1 MWSLLCLSS
10 LLSLPLR
17 SFSLQFQGAPGQ
29 WVRYSRPTSASGNG
43 GWGED
48 LNFRLRTNASR
59 GLLLYQDDEGDCD
72 FLELVLDGGR
82 PRLRFSISCSEPAV
96 VRLPRVVSDGLWHA
110 IVIGGNDREGWL
122 SVDGERGVSEVRS
135 KRKEMLLRSDL
146 FVGGLPSDLRLSAL
160 TLGGAKY
167 EPPFL
172 GELESLKLGG
182 RPGQLLAG
190 HGVGGTE
197 EEAERVEE
205 RERLHSCRG
214 ANPCLNGGRCS
225 DEEEGEVR
233 CDCRDTGY
241 HGENCSEEDRVI
253 EVPAHLTLSNQ
264 GKEEYAAT
272 FRGNEFF
279 CYDLSHSPIQSSAD
293 EITLSFRTLQ
303 RNGLMLHTGKS
314 ADYVNLSLKSGA
326 VWLVI
331 NLGSGAFE
339 ALVEPVNGKFN
350 DNSWHDVRVTRNLR
364 QHAGIGH
371 ALVNKLHYLVT
382 ISVDGILTSTGYTQE
397 DYTMLG
403 SDDFFYIGG
412 SPNTADLPG
421 SPVSNNFMGCLK
433 DVVYKNNDFKLELS
447 RLASEGDPKMRLSGD
462 LVFRCENV
470 PSLDPVTF
478 QISESFLHLPRW
490 ETKKAGSISFDFRT
504 TEPSGLLLFSQGRP
518 RSGGSVLG
526 TAPGGVVTGRPERQP
541 KADYFAVELLDG
553 TLYLLLDL
561 GSGGI
566 KIKGSHKKV
575 NDGEWCHVDIQRDGR
590 KGSISVN
597 SRNTPFQVGGESEI
611 LDLDGDMYLGGL
623 PEPREDL
630 QLPPEVW
637 TASLGLGFVGCIRD
651 LFVDGKSRD
660 IRRLAERSGA
670 SGLAPFCT
678 RETQR
683 QCTSSP
689 CRNGGQ
695 CREGWNRFICD
706 CVGTG
711 YLGDSCEREAA
722 VLSYDGT
729 MYLKV
734 LLPGVSHT
742 EAEDVSLRFM
752 SQRAFGLLLA
762 TTSKESADTLRLE
775 LDGGKVK
782 LTVNLG
788 KGPETLFAG
797 QKLNDNEWHT
807 VRVLRRGKYLQLSV
821 DNVTV
826 EGHMAG
832 DHTRL
837 ELHHLE
843 TGIMTERRFVSALPS
858 NFLGH
863 LTALRYNGAPYL
875 DMCQD
880 GELGRRCELNT
891 RAGGLRPILADPVVF
906 QTGPAY
912 LALPQLQA
920 YASMHLLFIFRGR
933 NPDGLLLYNGGQGPD
948 FIAVELVKG
957 YIHYVFDLGNG
968 PSLMKGNSERPL
980 NDNQWHSVAI
990 SRDPGNVHTLRIDGR
1005 TVTQHSTGASNL
1017 DLKGELYIGGLPR
1030 NMYVTLPKL
1039 VASRDGFQGCLA
1051 SVDLNGRL
1059 PELLNDAL
1067 HRVGPVERG
1076 CDGPS
1081 TTCSEESCGNLGV
1094 CLQQWDGFTCD
1105 CTMTSY
1111 GGPLCNDPGTTYIFG
1126 KGGALITY
1134 TWPPND
1140 RPSTRADRLAV
1151 GFTTQQKDAV
1161 LLRVDSAS
1169 GLGDYL
1175 QLHIDQGTVGVI
1187 FNVGTDD
1194 ITIEEPGALVSDGKY
1209 HVVRFTR
1216 SGGNATLQVDSWPV
1230 NERYPAGNPDSE
1242 RLALARQ
1249 RIPYRLGR
1257 VVDEWLLDKGRQL
1270 TIFNSQA
1277 EIKVGGKDQGRPFQG
1292 QISGLYY
1299 NGLKV
1304 LSLAAENDPN
1314 VKTEGNLRLIGE
1326 VPSVMTTET
1335 TATTL
1340 LADMSTTIME
1350 TTTTMATTTTRKG
1363 RSPTMRDSITQNS
1376 DDLLVASAECPS
1388 DDEDLEECE
1397 PSTGGELILP
1407 IITEDSL
1414 DTPPIATRSPFVP
1427 PPPTYRTVLTLVDTT
1442 KDSLSVPSNSRPP
1455 CPSEQEDSDCDEAIE
1470 VSGDSSGEVSESSFP
1485 PTDDEDFESVFPMIT
1500 ERTLLSRSDGSPRK
1514 PPGYRP
1520 NVRPGGSTSSP
1531 YDLLTSNTSPD
1542 VIRNIPAGKMNN
1554 REPPKP
1560 NLDQYPYIPTSVD
1573 KHKKQ
1578 RFPPITSSPNFHNF
1592 PTANPTGSGE
1602 KISPGA
1608 VEVIRESSSTT
1619 GMVVGIVAAAAL
1631 CILIL
1636 LYAMYKY
1643 RNRDEGSYQVDQSRN
1658 YISNSAQ
1665 SNGAVVKEK
1674 TTPATKT
1681 AGKSKKNKEKE
1692 YYV

>member
-1 MWSLLCLSS
+1 MWSLLYLSS
-10 LLSLPLR
+10 LLSLPLH

-29 WVRYSRPTSASGNG
+29 WVRYSRPTLASGNG

-48 LNFRLRTNASR
+48 LTFRLRTNASR

-72 FLELVLDGGR
+72 FLELALDGGR

-96 VRLPRVVSDGLWHA
+96 VRLPRMLSDGLWHG
-110 IVIGGNDREGWL
+110 IVIGGSGREGWL
-122 SVDGERGVSEVRS
+122 AVDGERGAAEVRS
-135 KRKEMLLRSDL
+135 KRREMILRSDL

-172 GELESLKLGG
+172 GELEGLRLGG
-182 RPGQLLAG
+182 RPGQLLASQ
-190 HGVGGTE
+190 GVGGTE
-197 EEAERVEE
+197 EEEE
-205 RERLHSCRG
+205 KGKEHEKSHTCRG
-214 ANPCLNGGRCS
+214 TNPCLNGGRCR
-225 DEEEGEVR
+225 DDMEGDVR

-447 RLASEGDPKMRLSGD
+447 RLAADGDPKMRLSGD
-462 LVFRCENV
+462 LLFRCENV

-478 QISESFLHLPRW
+478 QVPEAFLRLPRW

-518 RSGGSVLG
+518 RAGGGATGSAAVG
-526 TAPGGVVTGRPERQP
+526 AVTTGRPERPP
-541 KADYFAVELLDG
+541 KADYFAVELLEG

-566 KIKGSHKKV
+566 KVKASHKKI

-611 LDLDGDMYLGGL
+611 LDLEGDMYLGGL

-660 IRRLAERSGA
+660 IRRLAES
-670 SGLAPFCT
+670 LATPGVSPFCT
-678 RETQR
+678 REAQR
-683 QCTSSP
+683 QCTSAP

-711 YLGDSCEREAA
+711 YLGDTCEREAA
-722 VLSYDGT
+722 VLSYDGS

-734 LLPGVSHT
+734 LLPGVAHT

-752 SQRAFGLLLA
+752 SQRAYGLLLA

-843 TGIMTERRFVSALPS
+843 TGIMTERRFLSAPPS

-875 DMCQD
+875 DLCQD
-880 GELGRRCELNT
+880 GELGRRCELNA
-891 RAGGLRPILADPVVF
+891 RAGGLRPLLADPVVF
-906 QTGPAY
+906 RSGPAH
-912 LALPQLQA
+912 LALPRLQA
-920 YASMHLLFIFRGR
+920 YASMHLLFMFRGR
-933 NPDGLLLYNGGQGPD
+933 HPDGLLLYNSGQGPD

-980 NDNQWHSVAI
+980 NDNQWHSVAV
-990 SRDPGNVHTLRIDGR
+990 SRDPGNAHTLRIDGR

-1017 DLKGELYIGGLPR
+1017 DLKGELYIGGLPK
-1030 NMYVTLPKL
+1030 NMYASLPKL

-1059 PELLNDAL
+1059 PDLLTDAL
-1067 HRVGPVERG
+1067 HRFGNVERG

-1111 GGPLCNDPGTTYIFG
+1111 GGPVCNDPGTTYIFG

-1230 NERYPAGNPDSE
+1230 NERYPAG
-1242 RLALARQ
+1242 
-1249 RIPYRLGR
+1249 
-1257 VVDEWLLDKGRQL
+1257 RQL

-1277 EIKVGGKDQGRPFQG
+1277 AIKVGGKDQGRPFQG

-1304 LSLAAENDPN
+1304 LSLAAESDPN
-1314 VKTEGNLRLIGE
+1314 VKTEGNLMLVGE

-1397 PSTGGELILP
+1397 PST
-1407 IITEDSL
+1407 
-1414 DTPPIATRSPFVP
+1414 
-1427 PPPTYRTVLTLVDTT
+1427 
-1442 KDSLSVPSNSRPP
+1442 
-1455 CPSEQEDSDCDEAIE
+1455 
-1470 VSGDSSGEVSESSFP
+1470 
-1485 PTDDEDFESVFPMIT
+1485 
-1500 ERTLLSRSDGSPRK
+1500 
-1514 PPGYRP
+1514 
-1520 NVRPGGSTSSP
+1520 
-1531 YDLLTSNTSPD
+1531 
-1542 VIRNIPAGKMNN
+1542 
-1554 REPPKP
+1554 
-1560 NLDQYPYIPTSVD
+1560 
-1573 KHKKQ
+1573 
-1578 RFPPITSSPNFHNF
+1578 
-1592 PTANPTGSGE
+1592 ANPTGTGE
-1602 KISPGA
+1602 KGAPGA

-1643 RNRDEGSYQVDQSRN
+1643 RNRDEGSYQVDQTRN

-1674 TTPATKT
+1674 TAPATKT
-1681 AGKSKKNKEKE
+1681 AGKSKKNKDKE

>member
-1 MWSLLCLSS
+1 MWPILCLSS
-10 LLSLPLR
+10 LLSLPLN

-29 WVRYSRPTSASGNG
+29 WVRYSRPTVASGNG

-48 LNFRLRTNASR
+48 LTLRLRTNASR

-72 FLELVLDGGR
+72 FLELALDGGR

-96 VRLPRVVSDGLWHA
+96 VRSPRMLSDGLWHS
-110 IVIGGNDREGWL
+110 IVIGGNGREGWL
-122 SVDGERGVSEVRS
+122 AVDGERGTGEVRS
-135 KRKEMLLRSDL
+135 KRREMILRSDL

-172 GELESLKLGG
+172 GELEGLRLGG
-182 RPGQLLAG
+182 RPAQLLASQ
-190 HGVGGTE
+190 GVGGTE
-197 EEAERVEE
+197 EEEAKGED
-205 RERLHSCRG
+205 RERFHSCRG
-214 ANPCLNGGRCS
+214 ANPCLNGGRCR
-225 DEEEGEVR
+225 DDAEGGDVR

-350 DNSWHDVRVTRNLR
+350 DNSWHDVKVTRNLR
-364 QHAGIGH
+364 Q
-371 ALVNKLHYLVT
+371 VT

-447 RLASEGDPKMRLSGD
+447 RLAADGDPKMRLSGD
-462 LVFRCENV
+462 LLFRCENV

-478 QISESFLHLPRW
+478 QVPEAFLRLPRW

-504 TEPSGLLLFSQGRP
+504 TEPNGLLLFSQGRP
-518 RSGGSVLG
+518 RVAGGATSTGLG
-526 TAPGGVVTGRPERQP
+526 AVTTGRPERPP

-566 KIKGSHKKV
+566 KVKASHKKV

-597 SRNTPFQVGGESEI
+597 SRNTPFQAGGESEI
-611 LDLDGDMYLGGL
+611 LDLEGDMYLGGL

-660 IRRLAERSGA
+660 IRRLADLSGTPGV
-670 SGLAPFCT
+670 SPFCT
-678 RETQR
+678 RENQR

-689 CRNGGQ
+689 CRNGAQ

-711 YLGDSCEREAA
+711 YLGDTCEREAA
-722 VLSYDGT
+722 VLSYDGS

-734 LLPGVSHT
+734 LLPGVAHT

-752 SQRAFGLLLA
+752 SQRAYGLLLA

-782 LTVNLG
+782 LTVNLDCIRIVCG
-788 KGPETLFAG
+788 PSKGPETLFAG

-843 TGIMTERRFVSALPS
+843 TGIMTERRFLSAPPS

-875 DMCQD
+875 DLCQD
-880 GELGRRCELNT
+880 GELGRRCELNA
-891 RAGGLRPILADPVVF
+891 RAGGLRPLLADPVVF
-906 QTGPAY
+906 RSGPAY
-912 LALPQLQA
+912 LALPRLQA
-920 YASMHLLFIFRGR
+920 YASMHLLFMFRGR
-933 NPDGLLLYNGGQGPD
+933 HPDGLLLYNGGQGPD

-980 NDNQWHSVAI
+980 NDNQWHSVAV
-990 SRDPGNVHTLRIDGR
+990 SRDPGNAHTLRIDGR

-1017 DLKGELYIGGLPR
+1017 DLKGELYIGGLPK
-1030 NMYVTLPKL
+1030 NMYAALPKL

-1059 PELLNDAL
+1059 PDLLTDAL
-1067 HRVGPVERG
+1067 HRVGPVQRG

-1111 GGPLCNDPGTTYIFG
+1111 GGPICNDPGTTYIFG

-1230 NERYPAGNPDSE
+1230 NERYPAGIPDSE

-1277 EIKVGGKDQGRPFQG
+1277 AIKVGGKDQGRPFQG

-1304 LSLAAENDPN
+1304 LSLAAESDPN
-1314 VKTEGNLRLIGE
+1314 VNTEGNLMLVGE

-1397 PSTGGELILP
+1397 PST
-1407 IITEDSL
+1407 
-1414 DTPPIATRSPFVP
+1414 
-1427 PPPTYRTVLTLVDTT
+1427 
-1442 KDSLSVPSNSRPP
+1442 
-1455 CPSEQEDSDCDEAIE
+1455 
-1470 VSGDSSGEVSESSFP
+1470 
-1485 PTDDEDFESVFPMIT
+1485 
-1500 ERTLLSRSDGSPRK
+1500 
-1514 PPGYRP
+1514 
-1520 NVRPGGSTSSP
+1520 
-1531 YDLLTSNTSPD
+1531 
-1542 VIRNIPAGKMNN
+1542 
-1554 REPPKP
+1554 
-1560 NLDQYPYIPTSVD
+1560 
-1573 KHKKQ
+1573 
-1578 RFPPITSSPNFHNF
+1578 
-1592 PTANPTGSGE
+1592 ANPTGKG
-1602 KISPGA
+1602 SPGA

-1674 TTPATKT
+1674 TTPAPKT
-1681 AGKSKKNKEKE
+1681 VGKSKKNKDKE

>member
-1 MWSLLCLSS
+1 MWSLLYLSS
-10 LLSLPLR
+10 LLSLPLH
-17 SFSLQFQGAPGQ
+17 SFSLQFYGAPGQ
-29 WVRYSRPTSASGNG
+29 WVRYSHPTVASSNG
-43 GWGED
+43 GWGEH
-48 LNFRLRTNASR
+48 LTFRIRTNATR

-72 FLELVLDGGR
+72 FLELALDGGR

-96 VRLPRVVSDGLWHA
+96 VRLPRVLSDGLWHG
-110 IVIGGNDREGWL
+110 IVIGGNGREGWL
-122 SVDGERGVSEVRS
+122 SVDGERGAAEVRS
-135 KRKEMLLRSDL
+135 KRREMTLRSDL

-172 GELESLKLGG
+172 GELEALRLGG
-182 RPGQLLAG
+182 RLGQLLASQ
-190 HGVGGTE
+190 GVGGTE
-197 EEAERVEE
+197 KEEDRGAN
-205 RERLHSCRG
+205 REMSSSCQE
-214 ANPCLNGGRCS
+214 ANPCLNGGKCR
-225 DEEEGEVR
+225 DEVEGDIW

-350 DNSWHDVRVTRNLR
+350 DNNWHDVRVTRNLR

-447 RLASEGDPKMRLSGD
+447 RLAADGDPKMRLSGD
-462 LVFRCENV
+462 LLFRCENV

-478 QISESFLHLPRW
+478 QVPEAFLRLPRW

-504 TEPSGLLLFSQGRP
+504 TEPNGLLLFSQGRP
-518 RSGGSVLG
+518 RGGGNVPGTISGAV
-526 TAPGGVVTGRPERQP
+526 TTGRPERPP
-541 KADYFAVELLDG
+541 KADYFAVELLEG

-566 KIKGSHKKV
+566 KVKASHKKV

-611 LDLDGDMYLGGL
+611 LDLEGDMYLGGL

-660 IRRLAERSGA
+660 IRRLAESSGA
-670 SGLAPFCT
+670 ASVAPFCT

-683 QCTSSP
+683 HCTNSP
-689 CRNGGQ
+689 CRNGGH

-711 YLGDSCEREAA
+711 YLGETCEREAA
-722 VLSYDGT
+722 VLSYDGS

-734 LLPGVSHT
+734 LLPGVAHT

-752 SQRAFGLLLA
+752 SQRAYGLLLA

-788 KGPETLFAG
+788 KGPETLYAG

-843 TGIMTERRFVSALPS
+843 TGIMTERRFLSAPPS

-875 DMCQD
+875 DLCQD
-880 GELGRRCELNT
+880 GELGRRCELNA
-891 RAGGLRPILADPVVF
+891 RAGGLRPLLADPVVF
-906 QTGPAY
+906 RSGSAH
-912 LALPQLQA
+912 LALPRLQA
-920 YASMHLLFIFRGR
+920 YASMHLLFMFRTR
-933 NPDGLLLYNGGQGPD
+933 HPDGLLLYNSGQGPD

-968 PSLMKGNSERPL
+968 PSLMKGNSERAL
-980 NDNQWHSVAI
+980 NDNQWHSVAV
-990 SRDPGNVHTLRIDGR
+990 SRDPGNAHTLRIDGR

-1030 NMYVTLPKL
+1030 NMFVTLPKL

-1059 PELLNDAL
+1059 PDLLTDAL
-1067 HRVGPVERG
+1067 HRFGPVVRG

-1105 CTMTSY
+1105 CTMTTY
-1111 GGPLCNDPGTTYIFG
+1111 AGPVCNDPGTTYIFG

-1194 ITIEEPGALVSDGKY
+1194 ITIEEPGAIVSDGKY

-1230 NERYPAGNPDSE
+1230 NERYPAG
-1242 RLALARQ
+1242 
-1249 RIPYRLGR
+1249 
-1257 VVDEWLLDKGRQL
+1257 RQL

-1277 EIKVGGKDQGRPFQG
+1277 AIKVGGKDQGRPFQG

-1304 LSLAAENDPN
+1304 LSLAAESDPN
-1314 VKTEGNLRLIGE
+1314 IRTEGNLMLVGE

-1363 RSPTMRDSITQNS
+1363 RSPTMRDSIAQNS

-1397 PSTGGELILP
+1397 PST
-1407 IITEDSL
+1407 
-1414 DTPPIATRSPFVP
+1414 
-1427 PPPTYRTVLTLVDTT
+1427 
-1442 KDSLSVPSNSRPP
+1442 
-1455 CPSEQEDSDCDEAIE
+1455 
-1470 VSGDSSGEVSESSFP
+1470 
-1485 PTDDEDFESVFPMIT
+1485 
-1500 ERTLLSRSDGSPRK
+1500 
-1514 PPGYRP
+1514 
-1520 NVRPGGSTSSP
+1520 
-1531 YDLLTSNTSPD
+1531 
-1542 VIRNIPAGKMNN
+1542 
-1554 REPPKP
+1554 
-1560 NLDQYPYIPTSVD
+1560 
-1573 KHKKQ
+1573 
-1578 RFPPITSSPNFHNF
+1578 
-1592 PTANPTGSGE
+1592 ANPTGSGE
-1602 KISPGA
+1602 KGSPGA

-1643 RNRDEGSYQVDQSRN
+1643 RNRDEGSYQVDQTRN

-1674 TTPATKT
+1674 TVPATKT
-1681 AGKSKKNKEKE
+1681 TGKNKKNKDKE

>member
-1 MWSLLCLSS
+1 MWSFLCLSS
-10 LLSLPLR
+10 LLSLPLCT
-17 SFSLQFQGAPGQ
+17 FSLQFYGAPGQ
-29 WVRYSRPTSASGNG
+29 WVRYSRPTLASGNG
-43 GWGED
+43 GWGDD
-48 LNFRLRTNASR
+48 LTFRLRTNASR

-72 FLELVLDGGR
+72 FLELALDGGR

-96 VRLPRVVSDGLWHA
+96 VRLPRVVSDGLWHG
-110 IVIGGNDREGWL
+110 IVIGGNGREGWL
-122 SVDGERGVSEVRS
+122 AVDGERGAAEVRS
-135 KRKEMLLRSDL
+135 KRREMVLRSDL

-167 EPPFL
+167 EPPFH
-172 GELESLKLGG
+172 GEIEGLRLGG
-182 RPGQLLAG
+182 RPAQLLASQ
-190 HGVGGTE
+190 GVGGTE
-197 EEAERVEE
+197 EEEERGEDRERVQ
-205 RERLHSCRG
+205 SCKG
-214 ANPCLNGGRCS
+214 TNPCLNGGRCR
-225 DEEEGEVR
+225 DDVEGDVR

-264 GKEEYAAT
+264 GKEEFAAT

-293 EITLSFRTLQ
+293 EITLSFKTLQ

-364 QHAGIGH
+364 Q
-371 ALVNKLHYLVT
+371 VT

-447 RLASEGDPKMRLSGD
+447 RLAADGDSKMRLSGE
-462 LVFRCENV
+462 LLFRCENV

-478 QISESFLHLPRW
+478 QVAEAFLRLPRW

-504 TEPSGLLLFSQGRP
+504 TEPNGLLLFSQGRP
-518 RSGGSVLG
+518 RTGSGPAGAVPGSV
-526 TAPGGVVTGRPERQP
+526 ATGRPERPP
-541 KADYFAVELLDG
+541 KADYFAVELLEG

-566 KIKGSHKKV
+566 KVKASHKKV
-575 NDGEWCHVDIQRDGR
+575 NDGDWCHVDIQRDGR

-611 LDLDGDMYLGGL
+611 LDLDGEMYLGGL

-660 IRRLAERSGA
+660 IRRLAELSGA
-670 SGLAPFCT
+670 AGVAPFCT

-683 QCTSSP
+683 HCTTSP

-711 YLGDSCEREAA
+711 YLGNTCEREAA
-722 VLSYDGT
+722 VLSYDGS

-734 LLPGVSHT
+734 LLPGVTHT

-752 SQRAFGLLLA
+752 SQRAYGLLLA

-843 TGIMTERRFVSALPS
+843 TGIMTERRFLSAPPS

-875 DMCQD
+875 DLCQD
-880 GELGRRCELNT
+880 GELGRRCELNA
-891 RAGGLRPILADPVVF
+891 RAGGLRPLLADPVVF
-906 QTGPAY
+906 RSGPAY
-912 LALPQLQA
+912 LALPRLQA
-920 YASMHLLFIFRGR
+920 YASMHLLFMFRGR
-933 NPDGLLLYNGGQGPD
+933 HPDGLLLYNGGQGPD

-980 NDNQWHSVAI
+980 NDNQWHSVAV
-990 SRDPGNVHTLRIDGR
+990 SRDPGNAHTLRIDGR

-1030 NMYVTLPKL
+1030 NMYATLPKL

-1059 PELLNDAL
+1059 PDLLTDAL
-1067 HRVGPVERG
+1067 HRTDTVDRG

-1094 CLQQWDGFTCD
+1094 CLQQWDGFICD

-1111 GGPLCNDPGTTYIFG
+1111 GGPICNDPGTTYIFG

-1175 QLHIDQGTVGVI
+1175 QLHIADGTVGVI

-1194 ITIEEPGALVSDGKY
+1194 INIEEPGALVSDGKY

-1230 NERYPAGNPDSE
+1230 NERYPAG
-1242 RLALARQ
+1242 
-1249 RIPYRLGR
+1249 
-1257 VVDEWLLDKGRQL
+1257 RQL

-1277 EIKVGGKDQGRPFQG
+1277 VIKVGGKDQGRPFQG

-1304 LSLAAENDPN
+1304 LTLAAESDPN
-1314 VKTEGNLRLIGE
+1314 VRTEGNLMLVGE

-1376 DDLLVASAECPS
+1376 DDILVASAECPS

-1397 PSTGGELILP
+1397 PST
-1407 IITEDSL
+1407 
-1414 DTPPIATRSPFVP
+1414 
-1427 PPPTYRTVLTLVDTT
+1427 
-1442 KDSLSVPSNSRPP
+1442 
-1455 CPSEQEDSDCDEAIE
+1455 
-1470 VSGDSSGEVSESSFP
+1470 
-1485 PTDDEDFESVFPMIT
+1485 
-1500 ERTLLSRSDGSPRK
+1500 
-1514 PPGYRP
+1514 
-1520 NVRPGGSTSSP
+1520 
-1531 YDLLTSNTSPD
+1531 
-1542 VIRNIPAGKMNN
+1542 
-1554 REPPKP
+1554 
-1560 NLDQYPYIPTSVD
+1560 
-1573 KHKKQ
+1573 
-1578 RFPPITSSPNFHNF
+1578 
-1592 PTANPTGSGE
+1592 ANPTGSGE
-1602 KISPGA
+1602 KGSPGA

-1643 RNRDEGSYQVDQSRN
+1643 RNRDEGSYQVDQTRN

-1674 TTPATKT
+1674 TAPATKT
-1681 AGKSKKNKEKE
+1681 VGKSKKNKDKE

>member
-1 MWSLLCLSS
+1 MWSLLYLSS

-17 SFSLQFQGAPGQ
+17 SFSLQFYGAPGQ
-29 WVRYSRPTSASGNG
+29 WVRYSHPTVASSNG
-43 GWGED
+43 GWGEH
-48 LNFRLRTNASR
+48 LTFRIRTNASR

-72 FLELVLDGGR
+72 FLELALDGGR

-96 VRLPRVVSDGLWHA
+96 VHLPRVVSDGLWHG
-110 IVIGGNDREGWL
+110 IVIGGNGREGWL
-122 SVDGERGVSEVRS
+122 SVDGERGAAEVRS
-135 KRKEMLLRSDL
+135 KRREMTLRSDL

-172 GELESLKLGG
+172 GELEALRLGG
-182 RPGQLLAG
+182 RPGQLLASQ
-190 HGVGGTE
+190 GVGGTE
-197 EEAERVEE
+197 KEDDRGTN
-205 RERLHSCRG
+205 REMSNSCQG
-214 ANPCLNGGRCS
+214 ANPCLNGGKCR
-225 DEEEGEVR
+225 DEIEGDIW

-447 RLASEGDPKMRLSGD
+447 RLAADGDPKMRLSGD
-462 LVFRCENV
+462 LLFRCENV

-478 QISESFLHLPRW
+478 QVPEAFLRLPRW

-504 TEPSGLLLFSQGRP
+504 TEPNGLLLFSQGRP
-518 RSGGSVLG
+518 RGGGNVPGTISGAV
-526 TAPGGVVTGRPERQP
+526 TAGRPERPP
-541 KADYFAVELLDG
+541 KADYFAVELLEG

-566 KIKGSHKKV
+566 KVKASHKKV

-611 LDLDGDMYLGGL
+611 LDLEGDMYLGGL

-660 IRRLAERSGA
+660 IRRLAESSGTA
-670 SGLAPFCT
+670 SVAPFCT

-683 QCTSSP
+683 HCTNSP

-711 YLGDSCEREAA
+711 YLGETCEREAA
-722 VLSYDGT
+722 VLSYDGS

-734 LLPGVSHT
+734 LLPGVAHT

-752 SQRAFGLLLA
+752 SQRAYGLLLA

-782 LTVNLG
+782 LTVNLDCIRIVCG
-788 KGPETLFAG
+788 PSKGPETLYAG

-807 VRVLRRGKYLQLSV
+807 VKVLRRGKYLQLSV

-843 TGIMTERRFVSALPS
+843 TGIMTERRFLSAPPS

-875 DMCQD
+875 DLCQD
-880 GELGRRCELNT
+880 GELGRRCELNA
-891 RAGGLRPILADPVVF
+891 RAGGLRPLLADPVVF
-906 QTGPAY
+906 RSGPAH
-912 LALPQLQA
+912 LALPRLQA
-920 YASMHLLFIFRGR
+920 YASMHLLFMFRTR
-933 NPDGLLLYNGGQGPD
+933 HPDGLLLYNGGQGPD

-968 PSLMKGNSERPL
+968 PSLMKGNSERAL
-980 NDNQWHSVAI
+980 NDNQWHSVSV
-990 SRDPGNVHTLRIDGR
+990 SRDPGNAHTLRIDGR

-1030 NMYVTLPKL
+1030 NMFVTLPKL

-1059 PELLNDAL
+1059 PDLLTDAL
-1067 HRVGPVERG
+1067 HRFDPVVRG

-1105 CTMTSY
+1105 CTMTTY
-1111 GGPLCNDPGTTYIFG
+1111 AGPVCNDPGTTYIFG

-1194 ITIEEPGALVSDGKY
+1194 ITIEEPGAIVSDGKY

-1230 NERYPAGNPDSE
+1230 NERYPADSNSSNVVLLKLYKGNPDSE

-1277 EIKVGGKDQGRPFQG
+1277 AIKVGGKDQGRPFQG

-1304 LSLAAENDPN
+1304 LSLAAESDPN
-1314 VKTEGNLRLIGE
+1314 IRTEGNLMLVGE

-1363 RSPTMRDSITQNS
+1363 RSPTMRDSIAQNS

-1397 PSTGGELILP
+1397 PST
-1407 IITEDSL
+1407 
-1414 DTPPIATRSPFVP
+1414 
-1427 PPPTYRTVLTLVDTT
+1427 
-1442 KDSLSVPSNSRPP
+1442 
-1455 CPSEQEDSDCDEAIE
+1455 
-1470 VSGDSSGEVSESSFP
+1470 
-1485 PTDDEDFESVFPMIT
+1485 
-1500 ERTLLSRSDGSPRK
+1500 
-1514 PPGYRP
+1514 
-1520 NVRPGGSTSSP
+1520 
-1531 YDLLTSNTSPD
+1531 
-1542 VIRNIPAGKMNN
+1542 
-1554 REPPKP
+1554 
-1560 NLDQYPYIPTSVD
+1560 
-1573 KHKKQ
+1573 
-1578 RFPPITSSPNFHNF
+1578 
-1592 PTANPTGSGE
+1592 ANPTGSGE
-1602 KISPGA
+1602 KGSPGA

-1643 RNRDEGSYQVDQSRN
+1643 RNRDEGSYQVDQTRN

-1674 TTPATKT
+1674 TVPATKT
-1681 AGKSKKNKEKE
+1681 TGKNKKNKDKE

>member
-1 MWSLLCLSS
+1 MWSLLYLSS
-10 LLSLPLR
+10 LLSLPLH
-17 SFSLQFQGAPGQ
+17 SFSLQFYGAPGQ
-29 WVRYSRPTSASGNG
+29 WVRYSHPTVASSNG
-43 GWGED
+43 GWGEH
-48 LNFRLRTNASR
+48 LTFRIRTNATR

-72 FLELVLDGGR
+72 FLELALDGGR

-96 VRLPRVVSDGLWHA
+96 VRLPRVLSDGLWHG
-110 IVIGGNDREGWL
+110 IVIGGNGREGWL
-122 SVDGERGVSEVRS
+122 SVDGERGAAEVRS
-135 KRKEMLLRSDL
+135 KRREMTLRSDL

-172 GELESLKLGG
+172 GELEALRLGG
-182 RPGQLLAG
+182 RLGQLLASQ
-190 HGVGGTE
+190 GVGGTE
-197 EEAERVEE
+197 KEEDRGAN
-205 RERLHSCRG
+205 REMSSSCQE
-214 ANPCLNGGRCS
+214 ANPCLNGGKCR
-225 DEEEGEVR
+225 DEVEGDIW

-350 DNSWHDVRVTRNLR
+350 DNNWHDVRVTRNLR

-447 RLASEGDPKMRLSGD
+447 RLAADGDPKMRLSGD
-462 LVFRCENV
+462 LLFRCENV

-478 QISESFLHLPRW
+478 QVPEAFLRLPRW

-504 TEPSGLLLFSQGRP
+504 TEPNGLLLFSQGRP
-518 RSGGSVLG
+518 RGGGNVPGTISGAV
-526 TAPGGVVTGRPERQP
+526 TTGRPERPP
-541 KADYFAVELLDG
+541 KADYFAVELLEG

-566 KIKGSHKKV
+566 KVKASHKKV

-611 LDLDGDMYLGGL
+611 LDLEGDMYLGGL

-660 IRRLAERSGA
+660 IRRLAESSGA
-670 SGLAPFCT
+670 ASVAPFCT

-683 QCTSSP
+683 HCTNSP
-689 CRNGGQ
+689 CRNGGH

-711 YLGDSCEREAA
+711 YLGETCEREAA
-722 VLSYDGT
+722 VLSYDGS

-734 LLPGVSHT
+734 LLPGVAHT

-752 SQRAFGLLLA
+752 SQRAYGLLLA

-782 LTVNLG
+782 LTVNLDCIRIVCG
-788 KGPETLFAG
+788 PSKGPETLYAG

-843 TGIMTERRFVSALPS
+843 TGIMTERRFLSAPPS

-875 DMCQD
+875 DLCQD
-880 GELGRRCELNT
+880 GELGRRCELNA
-891 RAGGLRPILADPVVF
+891 RAGGLRPLLADPVVF
-906 QTGPAY
+906 RSGSAH
-912 LALPQLQA
+912 LALPRLQA
-920 YASMHLLFIFRGR
+920 YASMHLLFMFRTR
-933 NPDGLLLYNGGQGPD
+933 HPDGLLLYNSGQGPD

-968 PSLMKGNSERPL
+968 PSLMKGNSERAL
-980 NDNQWHSVAI
+980 NDNQWHSVAV
-990 SRDPGNVHTLRIDGR
+990 SRDPGNAHTLRIDGR

-1030 NMYVTLPKL
+1030 NMFVTLPKL

-1059 PELLNDAL
+1059 PDLLTDAL
-1067 HRVGPVERG
+1067 HRFGPVVRG

-1105 CTMTSY
+1105 CTMTTY
-1111 GGPLCNDPGTTYIFG
+1111 AGPVCNDPGTTYIFG

-1194 ITIEEPGALVSDGKY
+1194 ITIEEPGAIVSDGKY

-1230 NERYPAGNPDSE
+1230 NERYPAG
-1242 RLALARQ
+1242 
-1249 RIPYRLGR
+1249 
-1257 VVDEWLLDKGRQL
+1257 RQL

-1277 EIKVGGKDQGRPFQG
+1277 AIKVGGKDQGRPFQG

-1304 LSLAAENDPN
+1304 LSLAAESDPN
-1314 VKTEGNLRLIGE
+1314 IRTEGNLMLVGE

-1363 RSPTMRDSITQNS
+1363 RSPTMRDSIAQNS

-1397 PSTGGELILP
+1397 PST
-1407 IITEDSL
+1407 
-1414 DTPPIATRSPFVP
+1414 
-1427 PPPTYRTVLTLVDTT
+1427 
-1442 KDSLSVPSNSRPP
+1442 
-1455 CPSEQEDSDCDEAIE
+1455 
-1470 VSGDSSGEVSESSFP
+1470 
-1485 PTDDEDFESVFPMIT
+1485 
-1500 ERTLLSRSDGSPRK
+1500 
-1514 PPGYRP
+1514 
-1520 NVRPGGSTSSP
+1520 
-1531 YDLLTSNTSPD
+1531 
-1542 VIRNIPAGKMNN
+1542 
-1554 REPPKP
+1554 
-1560 NLDQYPYIPTSVD
+1560 
-1573 KHKKQ
+1573 
-1578 RFPPITSSPNFHNF
+1578 
-1592 PTANPTGSGE
+1592 ANPTGSGE
-1602 KISPGA
+1602 KGSPGA

-1643 RNRDEGSYQVDQSRN
+1643 RNRDEGSYQVDQTRN

-1674 TTPATKT
+1674 TVPATKT
-1681 AGKSKKNKEKE
+1681 TGKNKKNKDKE

>member
-1 MWSLLCLSS
+1 MWSLLYLSS
-10 LLSLPLR
+10 LLTLPLR
-17 SFSLQFQGAPGQ
+17 SFSLQFYGTPGQ
-29 WVRYSRPTSASGNG
+29 WVRYSRPTQASDNG

-48 LNFRLRTNASR
+48 LTFRLKTNVTR

-72 FLELVLDGGR
+72 FLELALDGGR

-96 VRLPRVVSDGLWHA
+96 IRLPRVVSDGLWHG
-110 IVIGGNDREGWL
+110 IIIGGSGREGWL
-122 SVDGERGVSEVRS
+122 SVDGERGAAEVRS
-135 KRKEMLLRSDL
+135 KRKEMILRSDL

-167 EPPFL
+167 EPSFL
-172 GELESLKLGG
+172 GELEGLRLGG
-182 RPGQLLAG
+182 RLGQLLASQG
-190 HGVGGTE
+190 IGGVDEEDEGGIEHGKPNT
-197 EEAERVEE
+197 
-205 RERLHSCRG
+205 CKG
-214 ANPCLNGGRCS
+214 ANPCLNGGRCR
-225 DEEEGEVR
+225 DELEGDVR

-253 EVPAHLTLSNQ
+253 EVPAHLTLSSQ

-371 ALVNKLHYLVT
+371 ALVT

-447 RLASEGDPKMRLSGD
+447 RLAADGDPKMRLSGD
-462 LVFRCENV
+462 LLFRCENV

-478 QISESFLHLPRW
+478 QVPEAFLRLPRW

-504 TEPSGLLLFSQGRP
+504 IEPSGLLLFSQGRP
-518 RSGGSVLG
+518 RAGGGQS
-526 TAPGGVVTGRPERQP
+526 APGIVPGAVATGRPERPP
-541 KADYFAVELLDG
+541 KADYFAVELLEG

-566 KIKGSHKKV
+566 KVKASHKKV

-637 TASLGLGFVGCIRD
+637 TASLGLGFVGCMRD
-651 LFVDGKSRD
+651 LFIDGKSRD
-660 IRRLAERSGA
+660 IRRLSELTGSAGV
-670 SGLAPFCT
+670 APFCT
-678 RETQR
+678 RETLR
-683 QCTSSP
+683 HCTNSP

-711 YLGDSCEREAA
+711 YLGDTCEREAA
-722 VLSYDGT
+722 VLSYDGS

-734 LLPGVSHT
+734 LLPGVTHT

-752 SQRAFGLLLA
+752 SQRAYGLLLA

-782 LTVNLG
+782 LTVNLDCIRIVCG
-788 KGPETLFAG
+788 PSKGPETLFAG

-826 EGHMAG
+826 EGQMAG

-875 DMCQD
+875 DLCQD
-880 GELGRRCELNT
+880 GELGRRCELNA
-891 RAGGLRPILADPVVF
+891 RAGGLRPLLADPVVF
-906 QTGPAY
+906 RSGPAH
-912 LALPQLQA
+912 LALPRLQA
-920 YASMHLLFIFRGR
+920 YASMHLLFMFRTR
-933 NPDGLLLYNGGQGPD
+933 HPDGLLLYNGGQGPD

-980 NDNQWHSVAI
+980 NDNQWHSVAV
-990 SRDPGNVHTLRIDGR
+990 SRDPGNAHTLRIDGR
-1005 TVTQHSTGASNL
+1005 TVTQHSTGATGL

-1030 NMYVTLPKL
+1030 NMYAGLPKL

-1059 PELLNDAL
+1059 PDLLTDAL
-1067 HRVGPVERG
+1067 HRVGQVIRG

-1105 CTMTSY
+1105 CTMTTY
-1111 GGPLCNDPGTTYIFG
+1111 GGPVCNDPGTTYIFG

-1175 QLHIDQGTVGVI
+1175 QLHIDQGAVGVI

-1194 ITIEEPGALVSDGKY
+1194 ITIEEPGAMVSDGKY

-1257 VVDEWLLDKGRQL
+1257 VVDEWLTDKGRQL

-1277 EIKVGGKDQGRPFQG
+1277 AIKVGGKDQGRPFQG

-1304 LSLAAENDPN
+1304 LSLAAESDPN
-1314 VKTEGNLRLIGE
+1314 IRTEGNLMLVGE

-1350 TTTTMATTTTRKG
+1350 TTTTMATTTTRRG
-1363 RSPTMRDSITQNS
+1363 RSPTVRDSITQNS

-1397 PSTGGELILP
+1397 PST
-1407 IITEDSL
+1407 
-1414 DTPPIATRSPFVP
+1414 
-1427 PPPTYRTVLTLVDTT
+1427 
-1442 KDSLSVPSNSRPP
+1442 
-1455 CPSEQEDSDCDEAIE
+1455 
-1470 VSGDSSGEVSESSFP
+1470 
-1485 PTDDEDFESVFPMIT
+1485 
-1500 ERTLLSRSDGSPRK
+1500 
-1514 PPGYRP
+1514 
-1520 NVRPGGSTSSP
+1520 
-1531 YDLLTSNTSPD
+1531 
-1542 VIRNIPAGKMNN
+1542 
-1554 REPPKP
+1554 
-1560 NLDQYPYIPTSVD
+1560 
-1573 KHKKQ
+1573 
-1578 RFPPITSSPNFHNF
+1578 
-1592 PTANPTGSGE
+1592 ANPTGSGE
-1602 KISPGA
+1602 KGSPGA

-1643 RNRDEGSYQVDQSRN
+1643 RNRDEGSYQVDQTRN

-1674 TTPATKT
+1674 TAPATKT
-1681 AGKSKKNKEKE
+1681 VGKSKKNKDKE

>member
-1 MWSLLCLSS
+1 MWSLLYLSS
-10 LLSLPLR
+10 LLSLPLH
-17 SFSLQFQGAPGQ
+17 SFSLQFYGAPGQ
-29 WVRYSRPTSASGNG
+29 WVRYSHPTVASSNG
-43 GWGED
+43 GWGEH
-48 LNFRLRTNASR
+48 LTFRIRTNATR

-72 FLELVLDGGR
+72 FLELALDGGR

-96 VRLPRVVSDGLWHA
+96 VRLPRVLSDGLWHG
-110 IVIGGNDREGWL
+110 IVIGGNGREGWL
-122 SVDGERGVSEVRS
+122 SVDGERGAAEVRS
-135 KRKEMLLRSDL
+135 KRREMTLRSDL

-172 GELESLKLGG
+172 GELEALRLGG
-182 RPGQLLAG
+182 RLGQLLASQ
-190 HGVGGTE
+190 GVGGTE
-197 EEAERVEE
+197 KEEDRGAN
-205 RERLHSCRG
+205 REMSSSCQE
-214 ANPCLNGGRCS
+214 ANPCLNGGKCR
-225 DEEEGEVR
+225 DEVEGDIW

-350 DNSWHDVRVTRNLR
+350 DNNWHDVRVTRNLR

-447 RLASEGDPKMRLSGD
+447 RLAADGDPKMRLSGD
-462 LVFRCENV
+462 LLFRCENV

-478 QISESFLHLPRW
+478 QVPEAFLRLPRW

-504 TEPSGLLLFSQGRP
+504 TEPNGLLLFSQGRP
-518 RSGGSVLG
+518 RGGGNVPGTISGAV
-526 TAPGGVVTGRPERQP
+526 TTGRPERPP
-541 KADYFAVELLDG
+541 KADYFAVELLEG

-566 KIKGSHKKV
+566 KVKASHKKV

-611 LDLDGDMYLGGL
+611 LDLEGDMYLGGL

-660 IRRLAERSGA
+660 IRRLAESSGA
-670 SGLAPFCT
+670 ASVAPFCT

-683 QCTSSP
+683 HCTNSP
-689 CRNGGQ
+689 CRNGGH

-711 YLGDSCEREAA
+711 YLGETCEREAA
-722 VLSYDGT
+722 VLSYDGS

-734 LLPGVSHT
+734 LLPGVAHT

-752 SQRAFGLLLA
+752 SQRAYGLLLA

-782 LTVNLG
+782 LTVNLDCIRIVCG
-788 KGPETLFAG
+788 PSKGPETLYAG

-843 TGIMTERRFVSALPS
+843 TGIMTERRFLSAPPS

-875 DMCQD
+875 DLCQD
-880 GELGRRCELNT
+880 GELGRRCELNA
-891 RAGGLRPILADPVVF
+891 RAGGLRPLLADPVVF
-906 QTGPAY
+906 RSGSAH
-912 LALPQLQA
+912 LALPRLQA
-920 YASMHLLFIFRGR
+920 YASMHLLFMFRTR
-933 NPDGLLLYNGGQGPD
+933 HPDGLLLYNSGQGPD

-968 PSLMKGNSERPL
+968 PSLMKGNSERAL
-980 NDNQWHSVAI
+980 NDNQWHSVAV
-990 SRDPGNVHTLRIDGR
+990 SRDPGNAHTLRIDGR

-1030 NMYVTLPKL
+1030 NMFVTLPKL

-1059 PELLNDAL
+1059 PDLLTDAL
-1067 HRVGPVERG
+1067 HRFGPVVRG

-1105 CTMTSY
+1105 CTMTTY
-1111 GGPLCNDPGTTYIFG
+1111 AGPVCNDPGTTYIFG

-1194 ITIEEPGALVSDGKY
+1194 ITIEEPGAIVSDGKY

-1230 NERYPAGNPDSE
+1230 NERYPADSNSSNVVLLKLYKGNPDSE

-1257 VVDEWLLDKGRQL
+1257 VVDEWLLDKGRPQPGQGSGMWQTGEVGGRQL

-1277 EIKVGGKDQGRPFQG
+1277 AIKVGGKDQGRPFQG

-1304 LSLAAENDPN
+1304 LSLAAESDPN
-1314 VKTEGNLRLIGE
+1314 IRTEGNLMLVGE

-1363 RSPTMRDSITQNS
+1363 RSPTMRDSIAQNS

-1397 PSTGGELILP
+1397 PST
-1407 IITEDSL
+1407 
-1414 DTPPIATRSPFVP
+1414 
-1427 PPPTYRTVLTLVDTT
+1427 
-1442 KDSLSVPSNSRPP
+1442 
-1455 CPSEQEDSDCDEAIE
+1455 
-1470 VSGDSSGEVSESSFP
+1470 
-1485 PTDDEDFESVFPMIT
+1485 
-1500 ERTLLSRSDGSPRK
+1500 
-1514 PPGYRP
+1514 
-1520 NVRPGGSTSSP
+1520 
-1531 YDLLTSNTSPD
+1531 
-1542 VIRNIPAGKMNN
+1542 
-1554 REPPKP
+1554 
-1560 NLDQYPYIPTSVD
+1560 
-1573 KHKKQ
+1573 
-1578 RFPPITSSPNFHNF
+1578 
-1592 PTANPTGSGE
+1592 ANPTGSGE
-1602 KISPGA
+1602 KGSPGA

-1643 RNRDEGSYQVDQSRN
+1643 RNRDEGSYQVDQTRN

-1674 TTPATKT
+1674 TVPATKT
-1681 AGKSKKNKEKE
+1681 TGKNKKNKDKE

>member
-1 MWSLLCLSS
+1 MWSFLCLFF
-10 LLSLPLR
+10 LLSLPLF
-17 SFSLQFQGAPGQ
+17 SFSLQFYGAPGQ
-29 WVRYSRPTSASGNG
+29 WVRYSRPTLASGNG

-48 LNFRLRTNASR
+48 LTFRLRTNASR

-72 FLELVLDGGR
+72 FLELALDGGR

-96 VRLPRVVSDGLWHA
+96 VRLPRVVSDGLWHG
-110 IVIGGNDREGWL
+110 IVIGGNGREGWL
-122 SVDGERGVSEVRS
+122 AVDGERGAAEVRS
-135 KRKEMLLRSDL
+135 KRREMILRSDL

-172 GELESLKLGG
+172 GELEGLRLGG
-182 RPGQLLAG
+182 RPAQLLASQG
-190 HGVGGTE
+190 IGGTE
-197 EEAERVEE
+197 EDEENGEDRERV
-205 RERLHSCRG
+205 HSCRG
-214 ANPCLNGGRCS
+214 ENPCLNGGRCRN
-225 DEEEGEVR
+225 DAEGDIR

-293 EITLSFRTLQ
+293 EITLSFKTLQ

-350 DNSWHDVRVTRNLR
+350 DNNWHDVRVTRNLR
-364 QHAGIGH
+364 Q
-371 ALVNKLHYLVT
+371 VT

-447 RLASEGDPKMRLSGD
+447 RLAADSDSKMRLSGD
-462 LVFRCENV
+462 LLFRCENV

-478 QISESFLHLPRW
+478 QVPEAFLRLPRW

-504 TEPSGLLLFSQGRP
+504 TEANGLLLFSQGRP
-518 RSGGSVLG
+518 RTGSGPAGAVPGSV
-526 TAPGGVVTGRPERQP
+526 ATGRPERPP
-541 KADYFAVELLDG
+541 KADYFAVELLEG

-566 KIKGSHKKV
+566 KVKASHKKV

-611 LDLDGDMYLGGL
+611 LDLDGEMYLGGL

-660 IRRLAERSGA
+660 IRQLAELSGA
-670 SGLAPFCT
+670 SGVALLCT

-683 QCTSSP
+683 HCTNSP

-695 CREGWNRFICD
+695 CRDGWNRFICD

-711 YLGDSCEREAA
+711 YLGDTCEREAA
-722 VLSYDGT
+722 VLSYDGS

-734 LLPGVSHT
+734 LLPGVTHT

-752 SQRAFGLLLA
+752 SQRAYGLLLA

-788 KGPETLFAG
+788 KGPETLYAG

-843 TGIMTERRFVSALPS
+843 TGIMTERRFLSVPPS

-875 DMCQD
+875 DLCQD
-880 GELGRRCELNT
+880 GELGRRCELNA
-891 RAGGLRPILADPVVF
+891 RAGGLRPLLADPVVF
-906 QTGPAY
+906 RSGPAY
-912 LALPQLQA
+912 LALPRLQA
-920 YASMHLLFIFRGR
+920 YASMHLLFMFRGR
-933 NPDGLLLYNGGQGPD
+933 HPDGLLLYNGGQGPD

-980 NDNQWHSVAI
+980 NDNQWHSVAV
-990 SRDPGNVHTLRIDGR
+990 SRDPGNAHTLRIDGR

-1030 NMYVTLPKL
+1030 NMYATLPKL

-1059 PELLNDAL
+1059 PDLLTDAL
-1067 HRVGPVERG
+1067 HRVGPVDRG

-1094 CLQQWDGFTCD
+1094 CLQQWDGFICD

-1111 GGPLCNDPGTTYIFG
+1111 GGPVCNDPGTTYIFG

-1230 NERYPAGNPDSE
+1230 NERYPAG
-1242 RLALARQ
+1242 
-1249 RIPYRLGR
+1249 
-1257 VVDEWLLDKGRQL
+1257 RQL

-1277 EIKVGGKDQGRPFQG
+1277 VIKVGGKDQGRPFQG

-1304 LSLAAENDPN
+1304 LSLAAESDPN
-1314 VKTEGNLRLIGE
+1314 VRTEGNLMLVGE

-1397 PSTGGELILP
+1397 PST
-1407 IITEDSL
+1407 
-1414 DTPPIATRSPFVP
+1414 
-1427 PPPTYRTVLTLVDTT
+1427 
-1442 KDSLSVPSNSRPP
+1442 
-1455 CPSEQEDSDCDEAIE
+1455 
-1470 VSGDSSGEVSESSFP
+1470 
-1485 PTDDEDFESVFPMIT
+1485 
-1500 ERTLLSRSDGSPRK
+1500 
-1514 PPGYRP
+1514 
-1520 NVRPGGSTSSP
+1520 
-1531 YDLLTSNTSPD
+1531 
-1542 VIRNIPAGKMNN
+1542 
-1554 REPPKP
+1554 
-1560 NLDQYPYIPTSVD
+1560 
-1573 KHKKQ
+1573 
-1578 RFPPITSSPNFHNF
+1578 
-1592 PTANPTGSGE
+1592 ANPTGSGE
-1602 KISPGA
+1602 KGSPGA

-1643 RNRDEGSYQVDQSRN
+1643 RNRDEGSYQVDQTRN

-1674 TTPATKT
+1674 TAPATKT
-1681 AGKSKKNKEKE
+1681 VGKSKKNKDKE

>member
-1 MWSLLCLSS
+1 MWSFLCLSS
-10 LLSLPLR
+10 LFSLPLC
-17 SFSLQFQGAPGQ
+17 SFTLQFYGAPGQ
-29 WVRYSRPTSASGNG
+29 WVRYSRPTLASGNG

-48 LNFRLRTNASR
+48 LTLRLRTNASR

-72 FLELVLDGGR
+72 FLELALDGGR

-96 VRLPRVVSDGLWHA
+96 VRLPRVVSDGLWHG
-110 IVIGGNDREGWL
+110 IVIGGNGREGWL
-122 SVDGERGVSEVRS
+122 AVDGERGAAEVRS
-135 KRKEMLLRSDL
+135 KRRETILRSDL

-172 GELESLKLGG
+172 GELEGLKLGG
-182 RPGQLLAG
+182 RPAQLLASQ
-190 HGVGGTE
+190 GVGGTE
-197 EEAERVEE
+197 EEEDRGDDRERV
-205 RERLHSCRG
+205 HSCRG
-214 ANPCLNGGRCS
+214 ANPCLNGGRCR
-225 DEEEGEVR
+225 DDVEGEIR

-293 EITLSFRTLQ
+293 EITLSFKTLQ

-371 ALVNKLHYLVT
+371 ALVT

-447 RLASEGDPKMRLSGD
+447 RLAADGDSKMRLSGD
-462 LVFRCENV
+462 LLFRCENV

-478 QISESFLHLPRW
+478 QVTEAFLRLPRW

-504 TEPSGLLLFSQGRP
+504 TEPNGLLLFSQGRP
-518 RSGGSVLG
+518 RAGSGSTAAVPGSV
-526 TAPGGVVTGRPERQP
+526 TTGRPERPP
-541 KADYFAVELLDG
+541 KADYFAVELLEG

-566 KIKGSHKKV
+566 KVKGSHKKV

-597 SRNTPFQVGGESEI
+597 SRNTPFQVGGDSEI
-611 LDLDGDMYLGGL
+611 LDLDGEMYLGGL

-660 IRRLAERSGA
+660 IRRLSEVSGA
-670 SGLAPFCT
+670 AGVTPFCT

-683 QCTSSP
+683 HCTNSP

-711 YLGDSCEREAA
+711 YLGDTCEREAA
-722 VLSYDGT
+722 VLSYDGS

-734 LLPGVSHT
+734 LLPGVTHT

-752 SQRAFGLLLA
+752 SQRAYGLLLA

-782 LTVNLG
+782 LTVNLDCLRIVCG
-788 KGPETLFAG
+788 PSKGPETLFAG

-843 TGIMTERRFVSALPS
+843 TGIMTERRFLSAPPS

-875 DMCQD
+875 DLCQD
-880 GELGRRCELNT
+880 GELGRRCELNA
-891 RAGGLRPILADPVVF
+891 RAGGLRPLLADPVVF
-906 QTGPAY
+906 RSGPAY
-912 LALPQLQA
+912 LALPRLQA
-920 YASMHLLFIFRGR
+920 YASMHLLFMFRGR
-933 NPDGLLLYNGGQGPD
+933 HPDGLLLYNGGQGPD
-948 FIAVELVKG
+948 FIAVEMVKG

-968 PSLMKGNSERPL
+968 PSLMKGNSERLL
-980 NDNQWHSVAI
+980 NDNQWHSVAV
-990 SRDPGNVHTLRIDGR
+990 SRDPGNAHTLRIDGR

-1030 NMYVTLPKL
+1030 NMYATLPKL

-1059 PELLNDAL
+1059 PDLLADAL
-1067 HRVGPVERG
+1067 HRVGPVDRG

-1094 CLQQWDGFTCD
+1094 CLQQWDGFICD

-1111 GGPLCNDPGTTYIFG
+1111 GGPVCNDPGTTYIFG

-1277 EIKVGGKDQGRPFQG
+1277 VIKVGGKDQGRPFQG

-1304 LSLAAENDPN
+1304 LSLAAESDPN
-1314 VKTEGNLRLIGE
+1314 VRTEGNLMLVGE

-1397 PSTGGELILP
+1397 PST
-1407 IITEDSL
+1407 
-1414 DTPPIATRSPFVP
+1414 
-1427 PPPTYRTVLTLVDTT
+1427 
-1442 KDSLSVPSNSRPP
+1442 
-1455 CPSEQEDSDCDEAIE
+1455 
-1470 VSGDSSGEVSESSFP
+1470 
-1485 PTDDEDFESVFPMIT
+1485 
-1500 ERTLLSRSDGSPRK
+1500 
-1514 PPGYRP
+1514 
-1520 NVRPGGSTSSP
+1520 
-1531 YDLLTSNTSPD
+1531 
-1542 VIRNIPAGKMNN
+1542 
-1554 REPPKP
+1554 
-1560 NLDQYPYIPTSVD
+1560 
-1573 KHKKQ
+1573 
-1578 RFPPITSSPNFHNF
+1578 
-1592 PTANPTGSGE
+1592 ANPTGSGE
-1602 KISPGA
+1602 KGAPGA

-1643 RNRDEGSYQVDQSRN
+1643 RNRDEGSYQVDQTRN

-1674 TTPATKT
+1674 TAPATKT
-1681 AGKSKKNKEKE
+1681 VGKSKKNKDKE

>member
-1 MWSLLCLSS
+1 MWSFLCLSS
-10 LLSLPLR
+10 LLSLPLC
-17 SFSLQFQGAPGQ
+17 SFSLQFYGAPGQ
-29 WVRYSRPTSASGNG
+29 WVRYSRPTLASGNG

-48 LNFRLRTNASR
+48 LTFRLRTNASR

-72 FLELVLDGGR
+72 FLELALDGGR

-96 VRLPRVVSDGLWHA
+96 VRLPRVVSDGLWHG
-110 IVIGGNDREGWL
+110 IVIGGNGREGWL
-122 SVDGERGVSEVRS
+122 AVDGERGAGEVRS
-135 KRKEMLLRSDL
+135 KRRETILRSDL

-172 GELESLKLGG
+172 GELEGLKLGG
-182 RPGQLLAG
+182 RPAQLLASQ
-190 HGVGGTE
+190 GVGGTE
-197 EEAERVEE
+197 EEEERGEDRERV
-205 RERLHSCRG
+205 HSCRG
-214 ANPCLNGGRCS
+214 ANPCLNGGRCR
-225 DEEEGEVR
+225 DDAEGDIR

-293 EITLSFRTLQ
+293 EITLSFKTLQ

-447 RLASEGDPKMRLSGD
+447 RLAADGDSKMRLSGD
-462 LVFRCENV
+462 LLFRCENV

-478 QISESFLHLPRW
+478 QATEAFLRLPRW

-504 TEPSGLLLFSQGRP
+504 TEANGLLLFSQGRA
-518 RSGGSVLG
+518 RTGSGPSAAVPGSV
-526 TAPGGVVTGRPERQP
+526 ATGRPERPP
-541 KADYFAVELLDG
+541 KADYFAVELLEG

-566 KIKGSHKKV
+566 KVKGSHKKV

-597 SRNTPFQVGGESEI
+597 SRNTPFQVGGDSEI
-611 LDLDGDMYLGGL
+611 LDLDGEMYLGGL

-660 IRRLAERSGA
+660 IRQLSEVSGA
-670 SGLAPFCT
+670 TGVAPFCT

-683 QCTSSP
+683 HCTNSP

-711 YLGDSCEREAA
+711 YLGVTCEREAA
-722 VLSYDGT
+722 VLSYDGS

-734 LLPGVSHT
+734 LLPGVTHT

-752 SQRAFGLLLA
+752 SQRAYGLLLA

-782 LTVNLG
+782 LTVNLDCLRIVCG
-788 KGPETLFAG
+788 PSKGPETLFAG

-843 TGIMTERRFVSALPS
+843 TGIMTERRFLSVLPS

-875 DMCQD
+875 DLCQD
-880 GELGRRCELNT
+880 GELGRRCELNA
-891 RAGGLRPILADPVVF
+891 RAGGLRPLLADPVVF
-906 QTGPAY
+906 RSGPAY
-912 LALPQLQA
+912 LALPRLQA
-920 YASMHLLFIFRGR
+920 YASMHLLFMFRGR
-933 NPDGLLLYNGGQGPD
+933 HPDGLLLYNGGQGPD

-968 PSLMKGNSERPL
+968 PSLMKGNSERLL
-980 NDNQWHSVAI
+980 NDNQWHSVAV
-990 SRDPGNVHTLRIDGR
+990 SRDPGNAHTLRIDGR

-1030 NMYVTLPKL
+1030 NMYATLPKL

-1059 PELLNDAL
+1059 PDLLADAL
-1067 HRVGPVERG
+1067 HRVGPVDRG

-1094 CLQQWDGFTCD
+1094 CLQQWDGFICD

-1111 GGPLCNDPGTTYIFG
+1111 GGPVCNDPGTTYIFG

-1230 NERYPAGNPDSE
+1230 NERYPAG
-1242 RLALARQ
+1242 
-1249 RIPYRLGR
+1249 
-1257 VVDEWLLDKGRQL
+1257 RQL

-1277 EIKVGGKDQGRPFQG
+1277 VIKVGGKDQGRPFQG

-1304 LSLAAENDPN
+1304 LSLAAESDPN
-1314 VKTEGNLRLIGE
+1314 VRTEGNLMLVGE

-1397 PSTGGELILP
+1397 PST
-1407 IITEDSL
+1407 
-1414 DTPPIATRSPFVP
+1414 
-1427 PPPTYRTVLTLVDTT
+1427 
-1442 KDSLSVPSNSRPP
+1442 
-1455 CPSEQEDSDCDEAIE
+1455 
-1470 VSGDSSGEVSESSFP
+1470 
-1485 PTDDEDFESVFPMIT
+1485 
-1500 ERTLLSRSDGSPRK
+1500 
-1514 PPGYRP
+1514 
-1520 NVRPGGSTSSP
+1520 
-1531 YDLLTSNTSPD
+1531 
-1542 VIRNIPAGKMNN
+1542 
-1554 REPPKP
+1554 
-1560 NLDQYPYIPTSVD
+1560 
-1573 KHKKQ
+1573 
-1578 RFPPITSSPNFHNF
+1578 
-1592 PTANPTGSGE
+1592 ANPTGSGE
-1602 KISPGA
+1602 KGAPGA

-1643 RNRDEGSYQVDQSRN
+1643 RNRDEGSYQVDQTRN

-1674 TTPATKT
+1674 TAPATKT
-1681 AGKSKKNKEKE
+1681 VGKSKKNKDKE

>member
-110 IVIGGNDREGWL
+110 IVIGGNGREGWL
-122 SVDGERGVSEVRS
+122 SVDGERGVAEVRS

-182 RPGQLLAG
+182 RPGQLLAS

-205 RERLHSCRG
+205 GKRLHSCRG
-214 ANPCLNGGRCS
+214 ANPCLNGGRCR

-364 QHAGIGH
+364 Q
-371 ALVNKLHYLVT
+371 VT

-478 QISESFLHLPRW
+478 QNPNSFLRLPRW

-518 RSGGSVLG
+518 RVGGSALG
-526 TAPGGVVTGRPERQP
+526 TGAGAVGTGRPERQP
-541 KADYFAVELLDG
+541 KADYFAVELLEG

-566 KIKGSHKKV
+566 KVKASHKKI

-660 IRRLAERSGA
+660 IRRLAELPGA
-670 SGLAPFCT
+670 PGLAPFCT

-695 CREGWNRFICD
+695 CREGWNRYICD

-752 SQRAFGLLLA
+752 SQRAYGLLLA

-880 GELGRRCELNT
+880 GELRCELNT
-891 RAGGLRPILADPVVF
+891 RAGSLRPILADPVVF

-920 YASMHLLFIFRGR
+920 YASMHLLFMFRGR

-1030 NMYVTLPKL
+1030 NMYATLPKL

-1161 LLRVDSAS
+1161 LLRVDSAT

-1230 NERYPAGNPDSE
+1230 NERYPA
-1242 RLALARQ
+1242 
-1249 RIPYRLGR
+1249 
-1257 VVDEWLLDKGRQL
+1257 GRQL

-1397 PSTGGELILP
+1397 PST
-1407 IITEDSL
+1407 
-1414 DTPPIATRSPFVP
+1414 
-1427 PPPTYRTVLTLVDTT
+1427 
-1442 KDSLSVPSNSRPP
+1442 
-1455 CPSEQEDSDCDEAIE
+1455 
-1470 VSGDSSGEVSESSFP
+1470 
-1485 PTDDEDFESVFPMIT
+1485 
-1500 ERTLLSRSDGSPRK
+1500 
-1514 PPGYRP
+1514 
-1520 NVRPGGSTSSP
+1520 
-1531 YDLLTSNTSPD
+1531 
-1542 VIRNIPAGKMNN
+1542 
-1554 REPPKP
+1554 
-1560 NLDQYPYIPTSVD
+1560 
-1573 KHKKQ
+1573 
-1578 RFPPITSSPNFHNF
+1578 
-1592 PTANPTGSGE
+1592 ANPTGSGE
-1602 KISPGA
+1602 KISP

-1674 TTPATKT
+1674 TTPTTKT
-1681 AGKSKKNKEKE
+1681 AGKSKKNKDKE

>member
-1 MWSLLCLSS
+1 MWSFLYLSS

-17 SFSLQFQGAPGQ
+17 SFSLQFYGAPGQ
-29 WVRYSRPTSASGNG
+29 WVRYSRPTLASGNG

-48 LNFRLRTNASR
+48 LTFRLRTNASR

-72 FLELVLDGGR
+72 FLELALDGGR

-96 VRLPRVVSDGLWHA
+96 VRLPRLLSDGLWHG
-110 IVIGGNDREGWL
+110 IVIGGNGREGWL
-122 SVDGERGVSEVRS
+122 AVDGERGAGEVRS
-135 KRKEMLLRSDL
+135 KRREMILRSDL

-160 TLGGAKY
+160 TLNGAKY
-167 EPPFL
+167 ELPFL
-172 GELESLKLGG
+172 GELEGLRLGG
-182 RPGQLLAG
+182 RPGQLLASQ
-190 HGVGGTE
+190 GVGGTE
-197 EEAERVEE
+197 VEE
-205 RERLHSCRG
+205 ERREEQGKSQLCRG
-214 ANPCLNGGRCS
+214 ANPCLNGGRCR
-225 DEEEGEVR
+225 DEVEGDVR

-253 EVPAHLTLSNQ
+253 EVPAHLTVINQ

-279 CYDLSHSPIQSSAD
+279 CYDLSHSPIQSSSD

-326 VWLVI
+326 VGLVI

-339 ALVEPVNGKFN
+339 ALVEPVSGKFN

-364 QHAGIGH
+364 Q
-371 ALVNKLHYLVT
+371 VT

-447 RLASEGDPKMRLSGD
+447 RLAADGDPKMRLSGD
-462 LVFRCENV
+462 LLFRCENV

-478 QISESFLHLPRW
+478 QVPEAFLRLPRW
-490 ETKKAGSISFDFRT
+490 ETKKAGSISFDFKT
-504 TEPSGLLLFSQGRP
+504 TEPSGLLLFGQGRP
-518 RSGGSVLG
+518 RTGGG
-526 TAPGGVVTGRPERQP
+526 GAPGAAPGTVATGRPERPP
-541 KADYFAVELLDG
+541 KADYFAVELLEG

-566 KIKGSHKKV
+566 KVKASHKKV

-611 LDLDGDMYLGGL
+611 LDLEGEMYLGGL
-623 PEPREDL
+623 PEPREYL

-637 TASLGLGFVGCIRD
+637 TASLGLGFVGCVRD

-660 IRRLAERSGA
+660 IRWLAELSGA
-670 SGLAPFCT
+670 AAGVTPFCT

-683 QCTSSP
+683 QCTNSP

-695 CREGWNRFICD
+695 CKEGWNRFICD

-711 YLGDSCEREAA
+711 YLGDTCEREAA
-722 VLSYDGT
+722 ILSYDGS

-734 LLPGVSHT
+734 LLPGVTHT

-752 SQRAFGLLLA
+752 SQRAYGLLLA

-782 LTVNLG
+782 LTVNLDCIRIVCG
-788 KGPETLFAG
+788 PSKGPETLFAG

-843 TGIMTERRFVSALPS
+843 TGIMTERRFLSAPPS

-875 DMCQD
+875 DLCQD
-880 GELGRRCELNT
+880 GELGRRCELNA
-891 RAGGLRPILADPVVF
+891 RAGGLRPLLADPVVF
-906 QTGPAY
+906 RSGPAH
-912 LALPQLQA
+912 LALPRLQA
-920 YASMHLLFIFRGR
+920 YASMHLLFMFRGR
-933 NPDGLLLYNGGQGPD
+933 HPDGLLLYNGGQGPD

-968 PSLMKGNSERPL
+968 PSLMKGNSERTL
-980 NDNQWHSVAI
+980 NDNQWHSVAV
-990 SRDPGNVHTLRIDGR
+990 SRDPGNAHTLRIDGR

-1030 NMYVTLPKL
+1030 NMYAALPKL

-1059 PELLNDAL
+1059 PDLLTDAL

-1111 GGPLCNDPGTTYIFG
+1111 GGPVCNDPGTTYIFG

-1277 EIKVGGKDQGRPFQG
+1277 VIKVGGKDQGRPFQG

-1304 LSLAAENDPN
+1304 LSLAAESDPN
-1314 VKTEGNLRLIGE
+1314 VRTEGNLMLVGE

-1397 PSTGGELILP
+1397 PST
-1407 IITEDSL
+1407 
-1414 DTPPIATRSPFVP
+1414 
-1427 PPPTYRTVLTLVDTT
+1427 
-1442 KDSLSVPSNSRPP
+1442 
-1455 CPSEQEDSDCDEAIE
+1455 
-1470 VSGDSSGEVSESSFP
+1470 
-1485 PTDDEDFESVFPMIT
+1485 
-1500 ERTLLSRSDGSPRK
+1500 
-1514 PPGYRP
+1514 
-1520 NVRPGGSTSSP
+1520 
-1531 YDLLTSNTSPD
+1531 
-1542 VIRNIPAGKMNN
+1542 
-1554 REPPKP
+1554 
-1560 NLDQYPYIPTSVD
+1560 
-1573 KHKKQ
+1573 
-1578 RFPPITSSPNFHNF
+1578 
-1592 PTANPTGSGE
+1592 ANPTGSGE
-1602 KISPGA
+1602 KGSPGA

-1674 TTPATKT
+1674 TAPATKT
-1681 AGKSKKNKEKE
+1681 VGKSKKNKDKE

>member
-1 MWSLLCLSS
+1 MWSILCLSS
-10 LLSLPLR
+10 LLSLPLC
-17 SFSLQFQGAPGQ
+17 SFSLQFYGAPGQ
-29 WVRYSRPTSASGNG
+29 WVRYSRPTLASGNG

-48 LNFRLRTNASR
+48 LTFRLRTNASR

-72 FLELVLDGGR
+72 FLELALDGGR

-96 VRLPRVVSDGLWHA
+96 VRLPRVLSDGLWHG
-110 IVIGGNDREGWL
+110 IVIGGNGREGWL
-122 SVDGERGVSEVRS
+122 SVDGERGAAEVRS
-135 KRKEMLLRSDL
+135 KRREMILRSDL

-172 GELESLKLGG
+172 GELEGLRLGG
-182 RPGQLLAG
+182 RPGQLLASQ
-190 HGVGGTE
+190 GVGGTE
-197 EEAERVEE
+197 EEEE
-205 RERLHSCRG
+205 KGEDRERIHSCRG
-214 ANPCLNGGRCS
+214 ANPCLNGGRCR
-225 DEEEGEVR
+225 DGAEGDIR

-241 HGENCSEEDRVI
+241 HGEYCSEEDRVI

-279 CYDLSHSPIQSSAD
+279 CYNLSHSPIQSSAD
-293 EITLSFRTLQ
+293 EITLSFKTLQ

-350 DNSWHDVRVTRNLR
+350 DNNWHDVRVTRNLR

-371 ALVNKLHYLVT
+371 ALVT

-447 RLASEGDPKMRLSGD
+447 RLAADGDPKMRLSGD
-462 LVFRCENV
+462 LLFRCENV

-478 QISESFLHLPRW
+478 QVPEAFLRLPRW

-504 TEPSGLLLFSQGRP
+504 TEPNGLLLFSQGRP
-518 RSGGSVLG
+518 RTGSGPVGALPGSV
-526 TAPGGVVTGRPERQP
+526 ATGRPERPP
-541 KADYFAVELLDG
+541 KADYFAVELLEG

-566 KIKGSHKKV
+566 KVKASHKKV

-597 SRNTPFQVGGESEI
+597 SRNTPFQVGGDSEI
-611 LDLDGDMYLGGL
+611 LDLDGEMYLGGL
-623 PEPREDL
+623 SEPREDL

-660 IRRLAERSGA
+660 IRRLAELSGND
-670 SGLAPFCT
+670 GVAPYCT

-683 QCTSSP
+683 HCTNSP

-711 YLGDSCEREAA
+711 YLGDTCEREAA
-722 VLSYDGT
+722 VLSYDGS
-729 MYLKV
+729 MFLKV
-734 LLPGVSHT
+734 LLPGVTHT

-752 SQRAFGLLLA
+752 SQRAYGLLLA

-782 LTVNLG
+782 LTVNLDCLRIVCG
-788 KGPETLFAG
+788 PSKGPETLYAG

-843 TGIMTERRFVSALPS
+843 TGIMTERRFLSAPPS

-875 DMCQD
+875 DLCQD
-880 GELGRRCELNT
+880 GELGKRCELNA
-891 RAGGLRPILADPVVF
+891 RAGGLRPLLADPVVF
-906 QTGPAY
+906 RSGPAY
-912 LALPQLQA
+912 LALPRLQA
-920 YASMHLLFIFRGR
+920 YASMHLLFMFRGR
-933 NPDGLLLYNGGQGPD
+933 HPDGLLLYNGGQGPD

-980 NDNQWHSVAI
+980 NDNQWHSVAV
-990 SRDPGNVHTLRIDGR
+990 SRDPGNAHTLRIDGR

-1030 NMYVTLPKL
+1030 NMYTTLPKL

-1059 PELLNDAL
+1059 PDLLTDAL
-1067 HRVGPVERG
+1067 HRVGPVDRG

-1094 CLQQWDGFTCD
+1094 CLQQWDGFICD

-1111 GGPLCNDPGTTYIFG
+1111 GGPVCNDPGTTYIFG

-1277 EIKVGGKDQGRPFQG
+1277 VIKVGGKDQGRPFQG

-1304 LSLAAENDPN
+1304 LSLAAESDPN
-1314 VKTEGNLRLIGE
+1314 VRTEGNLMLVGE

-1397 PSTGGELILP
+1397 PST
-1407 IITEDSL
+1407 
-1414 DTPPIATRSPFVP
+1414 
-1427 PPPTYRTVLTLVDTT
+1427 
-1442 KDSLSVPSNSRPP
+1442 
-1455 CPSEQEDSDCDEAIE
+1455 
-1470 VSGDSSGEVSESSFP
+1470 
-1485 PTDDEDFESVFPMIT
+1485 
-1500 ERTLLSRSDGSPRK
+1500 
-1514 PPGYRP
+1514 
-1520 NVRPGGSTSSP
+1520 
-1531 YDLLTSNTSPD
+1531 
-1542 VIRNIPAGKMNN
+1542 
-1554 REPPKP
+1554 
-1560 NLDQYPYIPTSVD
+1560 
-1573 KHKKQ
+1573 
-1578 RFPPITSSPNFHNF
+1578 
-1592 PTANPTGSGE
+1592 ANPTGSGE
-1602 KISPGA
+1602 KGSPGA

-1643 RNRDEGSYQVDQSRN
+1643 RNRDEGSYQVDQTRN

-1674 TTPATKT
+1674 TAPATKT
-1681 AGKSKKNKEKE
+1681 VGKSKKNKDKE

>member
-1 MWSLLCLSS
+1 MWSILCLSS
-10 LLSLPLR
+10 LLSLPLC
-17 SFSLQFQGAPGQ
+17 SFSLQFYGAPGQ
-29 WVRYSRPTSASGNG
+29 WVRYSRPTLASGNG

-48 LNFRLRTNASR
+48 LTFRLRTNASR

-72 FLELVLDGGR
+72 FLELALDGGR

-96 VRLPRVVSDGLWHA
+96 VRLPRVLSDGLWHG
-110 IVIGGNDREGWL
+110 IVIGGNGREGWL
-122 SVDGERGVSEVRS
+122 SVDGERGAAEVRS
-135 KRKEMLLRSDL
+135 KRREMILRSDL

-172 GELESLKLGG
+172 GELEGLRLGG
-182 RPGQLLAG
+182 RPGQLLASQ
-190 HGVGGTE
+190 GVGGTE
-197 EEAERVEE
+197 EEEE
-205 RERLHSCRG
+205 KGEDRERIHSCRG
-214 ANPCLNGGRCS
+214 ANPCLNGGRCR
-225 DEEEGEVR
+225 DGAEGDIR

-241 HGENCSEEDRVI
+241 HGEYCSEEDRVI

-279 CYDLSHSPIQSSAD
+279 CYNLSHSPIQSSAD
-293 EITLSFRTLQ
+293 EITLSFKTLQ

-350 DNSWHDVRVTRNLR
+350 DNNWHDVRVTRNLR
-364 QHAGIGH
+364 Q
-371 ALVNKLHYLVT
+371 VT

-447 RLASEGDPKMRLSGD
+447 RLAADGDPKMRLSGD
-462 LVFRCENV
+462 LLFRCENV

-478 QISESFLHLPRW
+478 QVPEAFLRLPRW

-504 TEPSGLLLFSQGRP
+504 TEPNGLLLFSQGRP
-518 RSGGSVLG
+518 RTGSGPVGALPGSV
-526 TAPGGVVTGRPERQP
+526 ATGRPERPP
-541 KADYFAVELLDG
+541 KADYFAVELLEG

-566 KIKGSHKKV
+566 KVKASHKKV

-597 SRNTPFQVGGESEI
+597 SRNTPFQVGGDSEI
-611 LDLDGDMYLGGL
+611 LDLDGEMYLGGL
-623 PEPREDL
+623 SEPREDL

-660 IRRLAERSGA
+660 IRRLAELSGND
-670 SGLAPFCT
+670 GVAPYCT

-683 QCTSSP
+683 HCTNSP

-711 YLGDSCEREAA
+711 YLGDTCEREAA
-722 VLSYDGT
+722 VLSYDGS
-729 MYLKV
+729 MFLKV
-734 LLPGVSHT
+734 LLPGVTHT

-752 SQRAFGLLLA
+752 SQRAYGLLLA

-788 KGPETLFAG
+788 KGPETLYAG

-843 TGIMTERRFVSALPS
+843 TGIMTERRFLSAPPS

-875 DMCQD
+875 DLCQD
-880 GELGRRCELNT
+880 GELGKRCELNA
-891 RAGGLRPILADPVVF
+891 RAGGLRPLLADPVVF
-906 QTGPAY
+906 RSGPAY
-912 LALPQLQA
+912 LALPRLQA
-920 YASMHLLFIFRGR
+920 YASMHLLFMFRGR
-933 NPDGLLLYNGGQGPD
+933 HPDGLLLYNGGQGPD

-980 NDNQWHSVAI
+980 NDNQWHSVAV
-990 SRDPGNVHTLRIDGR
+990 SRDPGNAHTLRIDGR

-1030 NMYVTLPKL
+1030 NMYTTLPKL

-1059 PELLNDAL
+1059 PDLLTDAL
-1067 HRVGPVERG
+1067 HRVGPVDRG

-1094 CLQQWDGFTCD
+1094 CLQQWDGFICD

-1111 GGPLCNDPGTTYIFG
+1111 GGPVCNDPGTTYIFG

-1230 NERYPAGNPDSE
+1230 NERYPAG
-1242 RLALARQ
+1242 
-1249 RIPYRLGR
+1249 
-1257 VVDEWLLDKGRQL
+1257 RQL

-1277 EIKVGGKDQGRPFQG
+1277 VIKVGGKDQGRPFQG

-1304 LSLAAENDPN
+1304 LSLAAESDPN
-1314 VKTEGNLRLIGE
+1314 VRTEGNLMLVGE

-1397 PSTGGELILP
+1397 PST
-1407 IITEDSL
+1407 
-1414 DTPPIATRSPFVP
+1414 
-1427 PPPTYRTVLTLVDTT
+1427 
-1442 KDSLSVPSNSRPP
+1442 
-1455 CPSEQEDSDCDEAIE
+1455 
-1470 VSGDSSGEVSESSFP
+1470 
-1485 PTDDEDFESVFPMIT
+1485 
-1500 ERTLLSRSDGSPRK
+1500 
-1514 PPGYRP
+1514 
-1520 NVRPGGSTSSP
+1520 
-1531 YDLLTSNTSPD
+1531 
-1542 VIRNIPAGKMNN
+1542 
-1554 REPPKP
+1554 
-1560 NLDQYPYIPTSVD
+1560 
-1573 KHKKQ
+1573 
-1578 RFPPITSSPNFHNF
+1578 
-1592 PTANPTGSGE
+1592 ANPTGSGE
-1602 KISPGA
+1602 KGSPGA

-1643 RNRDEGSYQVDQSRN
+1643 RNRDEGSYQVDQTRN

-1674 TTPATKT
+1674 TAPATKT
-1681 AGKSKKNKEKE
+1681 VGKSKKNKDKE

>member
-1 MWSLLCLSS
+1 MWSLLYLSS
-10 LLSLPLR
+10 LLSLPLH

-29 WVRYSRPTSASGNG
+29 WVRYSRPTLASGNG

-48 LNFRLRTNASR
+48 LTFRLRTNASR

-72 FLELVLDGGR
+72 FLELALDGGR

-96 VRLPRVVSDGLWHA
+96 VRLPRMLSDGLWHG
-110 IVIGGNDREGWL
+110 IVIGGSGREGWL
-122 SVDGERGVSEVRS
+122 AVDGERGAAEVRS
-135 KRKEMLLRSDL
+135 KRREMILRSDL

-172 GELESLKLGG
+172 GELEGLRLGG
-182 RPGQLLAG
+182 RPGQLLASQ
-190 HGVGGTE
+190 GVGGTE
-197 EEAERVEE
+197 EEEE
-205 RERLHSCRG
+205 KGKEHEKSHTCRG
-214 ANPCLNGGRCS
+214 TNPCLNGGRCR
-225 DEEEGEVR
+225 DDMEGDVR

-447 RLASEGDPKMRLSGD
+447 RLAADGDPKMRLSGD
-462 LVFRCENV
+462 LLFRCENV

-478 QISESFLHLPRW
+478 QVPEAFLRLPRW

-518 RSGGSVLG
+518 RAGGGATGSAAVG
-526 TAPGGVVTGRPERQP
+526 AVTTGRPERPP
-541 KADYFAVELLDG
+541 KADYFAVELLEG

-566 KIKGSHKKV
+566 KVKASHKKI

-611 LDLDGDMYLGGL
+611 LDLEGDMYLGGL

-660 IRRLAERSGA
+660 IRRLAES
-670 SGLAPFCT
+670 LATPGVSPFCT
-678 RETQR
+678 REAQR
-683 QCTSSP
+683 QCTSAP

-711 YLGDSCEREAA
+711 YLGDTCEREAA
-722 VLSYDGT
+722 VLSYDGS

-734 LLPGVSHT
+734 LLPGVAHT

-752 SQRAFGLLLA
+752 SQRAYGLLLA

-782 LTVNLG
+782 LTVNLDCIRIVCG
-788 KGPETLFAG
+788 PSKGPETLFAG

-843 TGIMTERRFVSALPS
+843 TGIMTERRFLSAPPS

-875 DMCQD
+875 DLCQD
-880 GELGRRCELNT
+880 GELGRRCELNA
-891 RAGGLRPILADPVVF
+891 RAGGLRPLLADPVVF
-906 QTGPAY
+906 RSGPAH
-912 LALPQLQA
+912 LALPRLQA
-920 YASMHLLFIFRGR
+920 YASMHLLFMFRGR
-933 NPDGLLLYNGGQGPD
+933 HPDGLLLYNSGQGPD

-980 NDNQWHSVAI
+980 NDNQWHSVAV
-990 SRDPGNVHTLRIDGR
+990 SRDPGNAHTLRIDGR

-1017 DLKGELYIGGLPR
+1017 DLKGELYIGGLPK
-1030 NMYVTLPKL
+1030 NMYASLPKL

-1059 PELLNDAL
+1059 PDLLTDAL
-1067 HRVGPVERG
+1067 HRFGNVERG

-1111 GGPLCNDPGTTYIFG
+1111 GGPVCNDPGTTYIFG

-1230 NERYPAGNPDSE
+1230 NERYPAG
-1242 RLALARQ
+1242 
-1249 RIPYRLGR
+1249 
-1257 VVDEWLLDKGRQL
+1257 RQL

-1277 EIKVGGKDQGRPFQG
+1277 AIKVGGKDQGRPFQG

-1304 LSLAAENDPN
+1304 LSLAAESDPN
-1314 VKTEGNLRLIGE
+1314 VKTEGNLMLVGE

-1397 PSTGGELILP
+1397 PST
-1407 IITEDSL
+1407 
-1414 DTPPIATRSPFVP
+1414 
-1427 PPPTYRTVLTLVDTT
+1427 
-1442 KDSLSVPSNSRPP
+1442 
-1455 CPSEQEDSDCDEAIE
+1455 
-1470 VSGDSSGEVSESSFP
+1470 
-1485 PTDDEDFESVFPMIT
+1485 
-1500 ERTLLSRSDGSPRK
+1500 
-1514 PPGYRP
+1514 
-1520 NVRPGGSTSSP
+1520 
-1531 YDLLTSNTSPD
+1531 
-1542 VIRNIPAGKMNN
+1542 
-1554 REPPKP
+1554 
-1560 NLDQYPYIPTSVD
+1560 
-1573 KHKKQ
+1573 
-1578 RFPPITSSPNFHNF
+1578 
-1592 PTANPTGSGE
+1592 ANPTGTGE
-1602 KISPGA
+1602 KGAPGA

-1643 RNRDEGSYQVDQSRN
+1643 RNRDEGSYQVDQTRN

-1674 TTPATKT
+1674 TAPATKT
-1681 AGKSKKNKEKE
+1681 AGKSKKNKDKE

>member
-1 MWSLLCLSS
+1 MWSLLYLSS
-10 LLSLPLR
+10 LLSLPLH
-17 SFSLQFQGAPGQ
+17 SFSLQFYGAPGQ
-29 WVRYSRPTSASGNG
+29 WVRYSHPTVASSNG
-43 GWGED
+43 GWGEH
-48 LNFRLRTNASR
+48 LTFRIRTNATR

-72 FLELVLDGGR
+72 FLELALDGGR

-96 VRLPRVVSDGLWHA
+96 VRLPRVLSDGLWHG
-110 IVIGGNDREGWL
+110 IVIGGNGREGWL
-122 SVDGERGVSEVRS
+122 SVDGERGAAEVRS
-135 KRKEMLLRSDL
+135 KRREMTLRSDL

-172 GELESLKLGG
+172 GELEALRLGG
-182 RPGQLLAG
+182 RLGQLLASQ
-190 HGVGGTE
+190 GVGGTE
-197 EEAERVEE
+197 KEEDRGAN
-205 RERLHSCRG
+205 REMSSSCQE
-214 ANPCLNGGRCS
+214 ANPCLNGGKCR
-225 DEEEGEVR
+225 DEVEGDIW

-350 DNSWHDVRVTRNLR
+350 DNNWHDVRVTRNLR

-447 RLASEGDPKMRLSGD
+447 RLAADGDPKMRLSGD
-462 LVFRCENV
+462 LLFRCENV

-478 QISESFLHLPRW
+478 QVPEAFLRLPRW

-504 TEPSGLLLFSQGRP
+504 TEPNGLLLFSQGRP
-518 RSGGSVLG
+518 RGGGNVPGTISGAV
-526 TAPGGVVTGRPERQP
+526 TTGRPERPP
-541 KADYFAVELLDG
+541 KADYFAVELLEG

-566 KIKGSHKKV
+566 KVKASHKKV

-611 LDLDGDMYLGGL
+611 LDLEGDMYLGGL

-660 IRRLAERSGA
+660 IRRLAESSGA
-670 SGLAPFCT
+670 ASVAPFCT

-683 QCTSSP
+683 HCTNSP
-689 CRNGGQ
+689 CRNGGH

-711 YLGDSCEREAA
+711 YLGETCEREAA
-722 VLSYDGT
+722 VLSYDGS

-734 LLPGVSHT
+734 LLPGVAHT

-752 SQRAFGLLLA
+752 SQRAYGLLLA

-782 LTVNLG
+782 LTVNLDCIRIVCG
-788 KGPETLFAG
+788 PSKGPETLYAG

-843 TGIMTERRFVSALPS
+843 TGIMTERRFLSAPPS

-875 DMCQD
+875 DLCQD
-880 GELGRRCELNT
+880 GELGRRCELNA
-891 RAGGLRPILADPVVF
+891 RAGGLRPLLADPVVF
-906 QTGPAY
+906 RSGSAH
-912 LALPQLQA
+912 LALPRLQA
-920 YASMHLLFIFRGR
+920 YASMHLLFMFRTR
-933 NPDGLLLYNGGQGPD
+933 HPDGLLLYNSGQGPD

-968 PSLMKGNSERPL
+968 PSLMKGNSERAL
-980 NDNQWHSVAI
+980 NDNQWHSVAV
-990 SRDPGNVHTLRIDGR
+990 SRDPGNAHTLRIDGR

-1030 NMYVTLPKL
+1030 NMFVTLPKL

-1059 PELLNDAL
+1059 PDLLTDAL
-1067 HRVGPVERG
+1067 HRFGPVVRG

-1105 CTMTSY
+1105 CTMTTY
-1111 GGPLCNDPGTTYIFG
+1111 AGPVCNDPGTTYIFG

-1194 ITIEEPGALVSDGKY
+1194 ITIEEPGAIVSDGKY

-1277 EIKVGGKDQGRPFQG
+1277 AIKVGGKDQGRPFQG

-1304 LSLAAENDPN
+1304 LSLAAESDPN
-1314 VKTEGNLRLIGE
+1314 IRTEGNLMLVGE

-1363 RSPTMRDSITQNS
+1363 RSPTMRDSIAQNS

-1397 PSTGGELILP
+1397 PST
-1407 IITEDSL
+1407 
-1414 DTPPIATRSPFVP
+1414 
-1427 PPPTYRTVLTLVDTT
+1427 
-1442 KDSLSVPSNSRPP
+1442 
-1455 CPSEQEDSDCDEAIE
+1455 
-1470 VSGDSSGEVSESSFP
+1470 
-1485 PTDDEDFESVFPMIT
+1485 
-1500 ERTLLSRSDGSPRK
+1500 
-1514 PPGYRP
+1514 
-1520 NVRPGGSTSSP
+1520 
-1531 YDLLTSNTSPD
+1531 
-1542 VIRNIPAGKMNN
+1542 
-1554 REPPKP
+1554 
-1560 NLDQYPYIPTSVD
+1560 
-1573 KHKKQ
+1573 
-1578 RFPPITSSPNFHNF
+1578 
-1592 PTANPTGSGE
+1592 ANPTGSGE
-1602 KISPGA
+1602 KGSPGA

-1643 RNRDEGSYQVDQSRN
+1643 RNRDEGSYQVDQTRN

-1674 TTPATKT
+1674 TVPATKT
-1681 AGKSKKNKEKE
+1681 TGKNKKNKDKE

>member
-1 MWSLLCLSS
+1 MWSLLYLSS
-10 LLSLPLR
+10 LLTLPLR
-17 SFSLQFQGAPGQ
+17 SFSLQFYGTPGQ
-29 WVRYSRPTSASGNG
+29 WVRYSRPTQASDNG

-48 LNFRLRTNASR
+48 LTFRLKTNVTR

-72 FLELVLDGGR
+72 FLELALDGGR

-96 VRLPRVVSDGLWHA
+96 IRLPRVVSDGLWHG
-110 IVIGGNDREGWL
+110 IIIGGSGREGWL
-122 SVDGERGVSEVRS
+122 SVDGERGAAEVRS
-135 KRKEMLLRSDL
+135 KRKEMILRSDL

-167 EPPFL
+167 EPSFL
-172 GELESLKLGG
+172 GELEGLRLGG
-182 RPGQLLAG
+182 RLGQLLASQG
-190 HGVGGTE
+190 IGGVDEEDEGGIEHGKPNT
-197 EEAERVEE
+197 
-205 RERLHSCRG
+205 CKG
-214 ANPCLNGGRCS
+214 ANPCLNGGRCR
-225 DEEEGEVR
+225 DELEGDVR

-253 EVPAHLTLSNQ
+253 EVPAHLTLSSQ

-371 ALVNKLHYLVT
+371 ALVT

-447 RLASEGDPKMRLSGD
+447 RLAADGDPKMRLSGD
-462 LVFRCENV
+462 LLFRCENV

-478 QISESFLHLPRW
+478 QVPEAFLRLPRW

-504 TEPSGLLLFSQGRP
+504 IEPSGLLLFSQGRP
-518 RSGGSVLG
+518 RAGGGQS
-526 TAPGGVVTGRPERQP
+526 APGIVPGAVATGRPERPP
-541 KADYFAVELLDG
+541 KADYFAVELLEG

-566 KIKGSHKKV
+566 KVKASHKKV

-637 TASLGLGFVGCIRD
+637 TASLGLGFVGCMRD
-651 LFVDGKSRD
+651 LFIDGKSRD
-660 IRRLAERSGA
+660 IRRLSELTGSAGV
-670 SGLAPFCT
+670 APFCT
-678 RETQR
+678 RETLR
-683 QCTSSP
+683 HCTNSP

-711 YLGDSCEREAA
+711 YLGDTCEREAA
-722 VLSYDGT
+722 VLSYDGS

-734 LLPGVSHT
+734 LLPGVTHT

-752 SQRAFGLLLA
+752 SQRAYGLLLA

-782 LTVNLG
+782 LTVNLDCIRIVCG
-788 KGPETLFAG
+788 PSKGPETLFAG

-826 EGHMAG
+826 EGQMAG

-875 DMCQD
+875 DLCQD
-880 GELGRRCELNT
+880 GELGRRCELNA
-891 RAGGLRPILADPVVF
+891 RAGGLRPLLADPVVF
-906 QTGPAY
+906 RSGPAH
-912 LALPQLQA
+912 LALPRLQA
-920 YASMHLLFIFRGR
+920 YASMHLLFMFRTR
-933 NPDGLLLYNGGQGPD
+933 HPDGLLLYNGGQGPD

-980 NDNQWHSVAI
+980 NDNQWHSVAV
-990 SRDPGNVHTLRIDGR
+990 SRDPGNAHTLRIDGR
-1005 TVTQHSTGASNL
+1005 TVTQHSTGATGL

-1030 NMYVTLPKL
+1030 NMYAGLPKL

-1059 PELLNDAL
+1059 PDLLTDAL
-1067 HRVGPVERG
+1067 HRVGQVIRG

-1105 CTMTSY
+1105 CTMTTY
-1111 GGPLCNDPGTTYIFG
+1111 GGPVCNDPGTTYIFG

-1175 QLHIDQGTVGVI
+1175 QLHIDQGAVGVI

-1194 ITIEEPGALVSDGKY
+1194 ITIEEPGAMVSDGKY

-1230 NERYPAGNPDSE
+1230 NERYPAG
-1242 RLALARQ
+1242 
-1249 RIPYRLGR
+1249 
-1257 VVDEWLLDKGRQL
+1257 RQL

-1277 EIKVGGKDQGRPFQG
+1277 AIKVGGKDQGRPFQG

-1304 LSLAAENDPN
+1304 LSLAAESDPN
-1314 VKTEGNLRLIGE
+1314 IRTEGNLMLVGE

-1350 TTTTMATTTTRKG
+1350 TTTTMATTTTRRG
-1363 RSPTMRDSITQNS
+1363 RSPTVRDSITQNS

-1397 PSTGGELILP
+1397 PST
-1407 IITEDSL
+1407 
-1414 DTPPIATRSPFVP
+1414 
-1427 PPPTYRTVLTLVDTT
+1427 
-1442 KDSLSVPSNSRPP
+1442 
-1455 CPSEQEDSDCDEAIE
+1455 
-1470 VSGDSSGEVSESSFP
+1470 
-1485 PTDDEDFESVFPMIT
+1485 
-1500 ERTLLSRSDGSPRK
+1500 
-1514 PPGYRP
+1514 
-1520 NVRPGGSTSSP
+1520 
-1531 YDLLTSNTSPD
+1531 
-1542 VIRNIPAGKMNN
+1542 
-1554 REPPKP
+1554 
-1560 NLDQYPYIPTSVD
+1560 
-1573 KHKKQ
+1573 
-1578 RFPPITSSPNFHNF
+1578 
-1592 PTANPTGSGE
+1592 ANPTGSGE
-1602 KISPGA
+1602 KGSPGA

-1643 RNRDEGSYQVDQSRN
+1643 RNRDEGSYQVDQTRN

-1674 TTPATKT
+1674 TAPATKT
-1681 AGKSKKNKEKE
+1681 VGKSKKNKDKE

>member
-1 MWSLLCLSS
+1 MWSLLYLSS

-17 SFSLQFQGAPGQ
+17 SFSLQFYGAPGQ
-29 WVRYSRPTSASGNG
+29 WVRYSHPTVASSNG
-43 GWGED
+43 GWGEH
-48 LNFRLRTNASR
+48 LTFRIRTNASR

-72 FLELVLDGGR
+72 FLELALDGGR

-96 VRLPRVVSDGLWHA
+96 VHLPRVVSDGLWHG
-110 IVIGGNDREGWL
+110 IVIGGNGREGWL
-122 SVDGERGVSEVRS
+122 SVDGERGAAEVRS
-135 KRKEMLLRSDL
+135 KRREMTLRSDL

-172 GELESLKLGG
+172 GELEALRLGG
-182 RPGQLLAG
+182 RPGQLLASQ
-190 HGVGGTE
+190 GVGGTE
-197 EEAERVEE
+197 KEDDRGTN
-205 RERLHSCRG
+205 REMSNSCQG
-214 ANPCLNGGRCS
+214 ANPCLNGGKCR
-225 DEEEGEVR
+225 DEIEGDIW

-371 ALVNKLHYLVT
+371 ALVT

-447 RLASEGDPKMRLSGD
+447 RLAADGDPKMRLSGD
-462 LVFRCENV
+462 LLFRCENV

-478 QISESFLHLPRW
+478 QVPEAFLRLPRW

-504 TEPSGLLLFSQGRP
+504 TEPNGLLLFSQGRP
-518 RSGGSVLG
+518 RGGGNVPGTISGAV
-526 TAPGGVVTGRPERQP
+526 TAGRPERPP
-541 KADYFAVELLDG
+541 KADYFAVELLEG

-566 KIKGSHKKV
+566 KVKASHKKV

-611 LDLDGDMYLGGL
+611 LDLEGDMYLGGL

-660 IRRLAERSGA
+660 IRRLAESSGTA
-670 SGLAPFCT
+670 SVAPFCT

-683 QCTSSP
+683 HCTNSP

-711 YLGDSCEREAA
+711 YLGETCEREAA
-722 VLSYDGT
+722 VLSYDGS

-734 LLPGVSHT
+734 LLPGVAHT

-752 SQRAFGLLLA
+752 SQRAYGLLLA

-782 LTVNLG
+782 LTVNLDCIRIVCG
-788 KGPETLFAG
+788 PSKGPETLYAG

-807 VRVLRRGKYLQLSV
+807 VKVLRRGKYLQLSV

-843 TGIMTERRFVSALPS
+843 TGIMTERRFLSAPPS

-875 DMCQD
+875 DLCQD
-880 GELGRRCELNT
+880 GELGRRCELNA
-891 RAGGLRPILADPVVF
+891 RAGGLRPLLADPVVF
-906 QTGPAY
+906 RSGPAH
-912 LALPQLQA
+912 LALPRLQA
-920 YASMHLLFIFRGR
+920 YASMHLLFMFRTR
-933 NPDGLLLYNGGQGPD
+933 HPDGLLLYNGGQGPD

-968 PSLMKGNSERPL
+968 PSLMKGNSERAL
-980 NDNQWHSVAI
+980 NDNQWHSVSV
-990 SRDPGNVHTLRIDGR
+990 SRDPGNAHTLRIDGR

-1030 NMYVTLPKL
+1030 NMFVTLPKL

-1059 PELLNDAL
+1059 PDLLTDAL
-1067 HRVGPVERG
+1067 HRFDPVVRG

-1105 CTMTSY
+1105 CTMTTY
-1111 GGPLCNDPGTTYIFG
+1111 AGPVCNDPGTTYIFG

-1194 ITIEEPGALVSDGKY
+1194 ITIEEPGAIVSDGKY

-1230 NERYPAGNPDSE
+1230 NERYPAG
-1242 RLALARQ
+1242 
-1249 RIPYRLGR
+1249 
-1257 VVDEWLLDKGRQL
+1257 RQL

-1277 EIKVGGKDQGRPFQG
+1277 AIKVGGKDQGRPFQG

-1304 LSLAAENDPN
+1304 LSLAAESDPN
-1314 VKTEGNLRLIGE
+1314 IRTEGNLMLVGE

-1363 RSPTMRDSITQNS
+1363 RSPTMRDSIAQNS

-1397 PSTGGELILP
+1397 PST
-1407 IITEDSL
+1407 
-1414 DTPPIATRSPFVP
+1414 
-1427 PPPTYRTVLTLVDTT
+1427 
-1442 KDSLSVPSNSRPP
+1442 
-1455 CPSEQEDSDCDEAIE
+1455 
-1470 VSGDSSGEVSESSFP
+1470 
-1485 PTDDEDFESVFPMIT
+1485 
-1500 ERTLLSRSDGSPRK
+1500 
-1514 PPGYRP
+1514 
-1520 NVRPGGSTSSP
+1520 
-1531 YDLLTSNTSPD
+1531 
-1542 VIRNIPAGKMNN
+1542 
-1554 REPPKP
+1554 
-1560 NLDQYPYIPTSVD
+1560 
-1573 KHKKQ
+1573 
-1578 RFPPITSSPNFHNF
+1578 
-1592 PTANPTGSGE
+1592 ANPTGSGE
-1602 KISPGA
+1602 KGSPGA

-1643 RNRDEGSYQVDQSRN
+1643 RNRDEGSYQVDQTRN

-1674 TTPATKT
+1674 TVPATKT
-1681 AGKSKKNKEKE
+1681 TGKNKKNKDKE

>member
-1 MWSLLCLSS
+1 MWSFLCLSS
-10 LLSLPLR
+10 LLSLPLC
-17 SFSLQFQGAPGQ
+17 SFSLQFYGAPGQ
-29 WVRYSRPTSASGNG
+29 WVRYSRPTLASGNG

-48 LNFRLRTNASR
+48 LTFRLRTNASR

-72 FLELVLDGGR
+72 FLELALDGGR

-96 VRLPRVVSDGLWHA
+96 VRLPRVVSDGLWHG
-110 IVIGGNDREGWL
+110 IVIGGNGREGWL
-122 SVDGERGVSEVRS
+122 AVDGERGAGEVRS
-135 KRKEMLLRSDL
+135 KRRETILRSDL

-172 GELESLKLGG
+172 GELEGLKLGG
-182 RPGQLLAG
+182 RPAQLLASQ
-190 HGVGGTE
+190 GVGGTE
-197 EEAERVEE
+197 EEEERGEDRERV
-205 RERLHSCRG
+205 HSCRG
-214 ANPCLNGGRCS
+214 ANPCLNGGRCR
-225 DEEEGEVR
+225 DDAEGDIR

-293 EITLSFRTLQ
+293 EITLSFKTLQ

-371 ALVNKLHYLVT
+371 ALVT

-447 RLASEGDPKMRLSGD
+447 RLAADGDSKMRLSGD
-462 LVFRCENV
+462 LLFRCENV

-478 QISESFLHLPRW
+478 QATEAFLRLPRW

-504 TEPSGLLLFSQGRP
+504 TEANGLLLFSQGRA
-518 RSGGSVLG
+518 RTGSGPSAAVPGSV
-526 TAPGGVVTGRPERQP
+526 ATGRPERPP
-541 KADYFAVELLDG
+541 KADYFAVELLEG

-566 KIKGSHKKV
+566 KVKGSHKKV

-597 SRNTPFQVGGESEI
+597 SRNTPFQVGGDSEI
-611 LDLDGDMYLGGL
+611 LDLDGEMYLGGL

-660 IRRLAERSGA
+660 IRQLSEVSGA
-670 SGLAPFCT
+670 TGVAPFCT

-683 QCTSSP
+683 HCTNSP

-711 YLGDSCEREAA
+711 YLGVTCEREAA
-722 VLSYDGT
+722 VLSYDGS

-734 LLPGVSHT
+734 LLPGVTHT

-752 SQRAFGLLLA
+752 SQRAYGLLLA

-782 LTVNLG
+782 LTVNLDCLRIVCG
-788 KGPETLFAG
+788 PSKGPETLFAG

-843 TGIMTERRFVSALPS
+843 TGIMTERRFLSVLPS

-875 DMCQD
+875 DLCQD
-880 GELGRRCELNT
+880 GELGRRCELNA
-891 RAGGLRPILADPVVF
+891 RAGGLRPLLADPVVF
-906 QTGPAY
+906 RSGPAY
-912 LALPQLQA
+912 LALPRLQA
-920 YASMHLLFIFRGR
+920 YASMHLLFMFRGR
-933 NPDGLLLYNGGQGPD
+933 HPDGLLLYNGGQGPD

-968 PSLMKGNSERPL
+968 PSLMKGNSERLL
-980 NDNQWHSVAI
+980 NDNQWHSVAV
-990 SRDPGNVHTLRIDGR
+990 SRDPGNAHTLRIDGR

-1030 NMYVTLPKL
+1030 NMYATLPKL

-1059 PELLNDAL
+1059 PDLLADAL
-1067 HRVGPVERG
+1067 HRVGPVDRG

-1094 CLQQWDGFTCD
+1094 CLQQWDGFICD

-1111 GGPLCNDPGTTYIFG
+1111 GGPVCNDPGTTYIFG

-1277 EIKVGGKDQGRPFQG
+1277 VIKVGGKDQGRPFQG

-1304 LSLAAENDPN
+1304 LSLAAESDPN
-1314 VKTEGNLRLIGE
+1314 VRTEGNLMLVGE

-1397 PSTGGELILP
+1397 PST
-1407 IITEDSL
+1407 
-1414 DTPPIATRSPFVP
+1414 
-1427 PPPTYRTVLTLVDTT
+1427 
-1442 KDSLSVPSNSRPP
+1442 
-1455 CPSEQEDSDCDEAIE
+1455 
-1470 VSGDSSGEVSESSFP
+1470 
-1485 PTDDEDFESVFPMIT
+1485 
-1500 ERTLLSRSDGSPRK
+1500 
-1514 PPGYRP
+1514 
-1520 NVRPGGSTSSP
+1520 
-1531 YDLLTSNTSPD
+1531 
-1542 VIRNIPAGKMNN
+1542 
-1554 REPPKP
+1554 
-1560 NLDQYPYIPTSVD
+1560 
-1573 KHKKQ
+1573 
-1578 RFPPITSSPNFHNF
+1578 
-1592 PTANPTGSGE
+1592 ANPTGSGE
-1602 KISPGA
+1602 KGAPGA

-1643 RNRDEGSYQVDQSRN
+1643 RNRDEGSYQVDQTRN

-1674 TTPATKT
+1674 TAPATKT
-1681 AGKSKKNKEKE
+1681 VGKSKKNKDKE

>member
-1 MWSLLCLSS
+1 MWSFLCLSS
-10 LLSLPLR
+10 LFSLPLC
-17 SFSLQFQGAPGQ
+17 SFSLQFYGAPGQ
-29 WVRYSRPTSASGNG
+29 WVRYSRPTLASGNG

-48 LNFRLRTNASR
+48 LTFRLRTNASR

-72 FLELVLDGGR
+72 FLELALDGGK

-96 VRLPRVVSDGLWHA
+96 VRLPQVVSDGIWHG
-110 IVIGGNDREGWL
+110 IVIGGNGREGWL
-122 SVDGERGVSEVRS
+122 AVDGERGAAEVRS
-135 KRKEMLLRSDL
+135 KRRETILRSDL

-172 GELESLKLGG
+172 GELEGLKLGG
-182 RPGQLLAG
+182 RPAQLLASQG
-190 HGVGGTE
+190 IGGTE
-197 EEAERVEE
+197 EEEE
-205 RERLHSCRG
+205 RGEDREKVHSCRG
-214 ANPCLNGGRCS
+214 ANPCLNGGRCR
-225 DEEEGEVR
+225 DDAEGEIR

-293 EITLSFRTLQ
+293 EITLSFKTLQ

-447 RLASEGDPKMRLSGD
+447 RLAADGDSKMRLSGD
-462 LVFRCENV
+462 LLFRCENV

-478 QISESFLHLPRW
+478 QATEAFLRLPRW

-504 TEPSGLLLFSQGRP
+504 TEPNGLLLFSQGRP
-518 RSGGSVLG
+518 RTGSGQAAAVPGSV
-526 TAPGGVVTGRPERQP
+526 TTGRPERPP
-541 KADYFAVELLDG
+541 KADYFSVELLEG

-566 KIKGSHKKV
+566 KVKGSHKKV

-597 SRNTPFQVGGESEI
+597 SRNTPFQVGGDSEI
-611 LDLDGDMYLGGL
+611 LDLDGEMYLGGL

-660 IRRLAERSGA
+660 IRRLSEVSGA
-670 SGLAPFCT
+670 AGVAPFCT

-683 QCTSSP
+683 HCTNSP

-711 YLGDSCEREAA
+711 YLGDTCEREAA
-722 VLSYDGT
+722 VLSYDGS

-734 LLPGVSHT
+734 LLPGVTHT

-752 SQRAFGLLLA
+752 SQRAYGLLLA

-782 LTVNLG
+782 LTVNLDCLRIVCG
-788 KGPETLFAG
+788 PSKGPETLFAG

-843 TGIMTERRFVSALPS
+843 TGIMTERRFLSAPPS

-875 DMCQD
+875 DLCQD
-880 GELGRRCELNT
+880 GELGRRCELNA
-891 RAGGLRPILADPVVF
+891 RAGGLRPLLADPVVF
-906 QTGPAY
+906 RSGPAY
-912 LALPQLQA
+912 LALPRLQA
-920 YASMHLLFIFRGR
+920 YASMHLLFMFRGR
-933 NPDGLLLYNGGQGPD
+933 HPDGLLLYNGGQGPD

-968 PSLMKGNSERPL
+968 PSLMKGNSERLL
-980 NDNQWHSVAI
+980 NDNQWHSVAV
-990 SRDPGNVHTLRIDGR
+990 SRDPGNAHTLRIDGR

-1030 NMYVTLPKL
+1030 NMYATLPKL

-1059 PELLNDAL
+1059 PDLLADAL
-1067 HRVGPVERG
+1067 HRVGPVDRG

-1094 CLQQWDGFTCD
+1094 CLQQWDGFICD

-1111 GGPLCNDPGTTYIFG
+1111 GGPVCNDPGTTYIFG

-1277 EIKVGGKDQGRPFQG
+1277 VIKVGGKDQGRPFQG

-1304 LSLAAENDPN
+1304 LSLAAESDPN
-1314 VKTEGNLRLIGE
+1314 VRTEGNLMLVGE

-1397 PSTGGELILP
+1397 PST
-1407 IITEDSL
+1407 
-1414 DTPPIATRSPFVP
+1414 
-1427 PPPTYRTVLTLVDTT
+1427 
-1442 KDSLSVPSNSRPP
+1442 
-1455 CPSEQEDSDCDEAIE
+1455 
-1470 VSGDSSGEVSESSFP
+1470 
-1485 PTDDEDFESVFPMIT
+1485 
-1500 ERTLLSRSDGSPRK
+1500 
-1514 PPGYRP
+1514 
-1520 NVRPGGSTSSP
+1520 
-1531 YDLLTSNTSPD
+1531 
-1542 VIRNIPAGKMNN
+1542 
-1554 REPPKP
+1554 
-1560 NLDQYPYIPTSVD
+1560 
-1573 KHKKQ
+1573 
-1578 RFPPITSSPNFHNF
+1578 
-1592 PTANPTGSGE
+1592 ANPTGSGE
-1602 KISPGA
+1602 KGAPGA

-1643 RNRDEGSYQVDQSRN
+1643 RNRDEGSYQVDQTRN

-1674 TTPATKT
+1674 TAPATKT
-1681 AGKSKKNKEKE
+1681 VGKSKKNKDKE

>member
-1 MWSLLCLSS
+1 MWSFLCLFF
-10 LLSLPLR
+10 LLSLPLF
-17 SFSLQFQGAPGQ
+17 SFSLQFYGAPGQ
-29 WVRYSRPTSASGNG
+29 WVRYSRPTLASGNG

-48 LNFRLRTNASR
+48 LTFRLRTNASR

-72 FLELVLDGGR
+72 FLELALDGGR

-96 VRLPRVVSDGLWHA
+96 VRLPRVVSDGLWHG
-110 IVIGGNDREGWL
+110 IVIGGNGREGWL
-122 SVDGERGVSEVRS
+122 AVDGERGAAEVRS
-135 KRKEMLLRSDL
+135 KRREMILRSDL

-172 GELESLKLGG
+172 GELEGLRLGG
-182 RPGQLLAG
+182 RPAQLLASQG
-190 HGVGGTE
+190 IGGTE
-197 EEAERVEE
+197 EDEENGEDRERV
-205 RERLHSCRG
+205 HSCRG
-214 ANPCLNGGRCS
+214 ENPCLNGGRCRN
-225 DEEEGEVR
+225 DAEGDIR

-293 EITLSFRTLQ
+293 EITLSFKTLQ

-350 DNSWHDVRVTRNLR
+350 DNNWHDVRVTRNLR

-371 ALVNKLHYLVT
+371 ALVT

-447 RLASEGDPKMRLSGD
+447 RLAADSDSKMRLSGD
-462 LVFRCENV
+462 LLFRCENV

-478 QISESFLHLPRW
+478 QVPEAFLRLPRW

-504 TEPSGLLLFSQGRP
+504 TEANGLLLFSQGRP
-518 RSGGSVLG
+518 RTGSGPAGAVPGSV
-526 TAPGGVVTGRPERQP
+526 ATGRPERPP
-541 KADYFAVELLDG
+541 KADYFAVELLEG

-566 KIKGSHKKV
+566 KVKASHKKV

-611 LDLDGDMYLGGL
+611 LDLDGEMYLGGL

-660 IRRLAERSGA
+660 IRQLAELSGA
-670 SGLAPFCT
+670 SGVALLCT

-683 QCTSSP
+683 HCTNSP

-695 CREGWNRFICD
+695 CRDGWNRFICD

-711 YLGDSCEREAA
+711 YLGDTCEREAA
-722 VLSYDGT
+722 VLSYDGS

-734 LLPGVSHT
+734 LLPGVTHT

-752 SQRAFGLLLA
+752 SQRAYGLLLA

-782 LTVNLG
+782 LTVNLDCLRIVCG
-788 KGPETLFAG
+788 PSKGPETLYAG

-843 TGIMTERRFVSALPS
+843 TGIMTERRFLSVPPS

-875 DMCQD
+875 DLCQD
-880 GELGRRCELNT
+880 GELGRRCELNA
-891 RAGGLRPILADPVVF
+891 RAGGLRPLLADPVVF
-906 QTGPAY
+906 RSGPAY
-912 LALPQLQA
+912 LALPRLQA
-920 YASMHLLFIFRGR
+920 YASMHLLFMFRGR
-933 NPDGLLLYNGGQGPD
+933 HPDGLLLYNGGQGPD

-980 NDNQWHSVAI
+980 NDNQWHSVAV
-990 SRDPGNVHTLRIDGR
+990 SRDPGNAHTLRIDGR

-1030 NMYVTLPKL
+1030 NMYATLPKL

-1059 PELLNDAL
+1059 PDLLTDAL
-1067 HRVGPVERG
+1067 HRVGPVDRG

-1094 CLQQWDGFTCD
+1094 CLQQWDGFICD

-1111 GGPLCNDPGTTYIFG
+1111 GGPVCNDPGTTYIFG

-1230 NERYPAGNPDSE
+1230 NERYPAG
-1242 RLALARQ
+1242 
-1249 RIPYRLGR
+1249 
-1257 VVDEWLLDKGRQL
+1257 RQL

-1277 EIKVGGKDQGRPFQG
+1277 VIKVGGKDQGRPFQG

-1304 LSLAAENDPN
+1304 LSLAAESDPN
-1314 VKTEGNLRLIGE
+1314 VRTEGNLMLVGE

-1397 PSTGGELILP
+1397 PST
-1407 IITEDSL
+1407 
-1414 DTPPIATRSPFVP
+1414 
-1427 PPPTYRTVLTLVDTT
+1427 
-1442 KDSLSVPSNSRPP
+1442 
-1455 CPSEQEDSDCDEAIE
+1455 
-1470 VSGDSSGEVSESSFP
+1470 
-1485 PTDDEDFESVFPMIT
+1485 
-1500 ERTLLSRSDGSPRK
+1500 
-1514 PPGYRP
+1514 
-1520 NVRPGGSTSSP
+1520 
-1531 YDLLTSNTSPD
+1531 
-1542 VIRNIPAGKMNN
+1542 
-1554 REPPKP
+1554 
-1560 NLDQYPYIPTSVD
+1560 
-1573 KHKKQ
+1573 
-1578 RFPPITSSPNFHNF
+1578 
-1592 PTANPTGSGE
+1592 ANPTGSGE
-1602 KISPGA
+1602 KGSPGA

-1643 RNRDEGSYQVDQSRN
+1643 RNRDEGSYQVDQTRN

-1674 TTPATKT
+1674 TAPATKT
-1681 AGKSKKNKEKE
+1681 VGKSKKNKDKE